1 MANWQESAKK
11 SLDNRKNNTN
21 NTSSATS
28 APAVVSAPKVIS
40 APKSTDT
47 WQGKA
52 QQSLNKRGYVPP
64 ENRMYSLKTNDGRD
78 FGVVSYGA
86 YKAIENNNLD
96 SYTPKTSE
104 EKASLDNFKAYAQ
117 EQYEKQQEAEKE
129 NRINSNPTFAR
140 YNIDPADFD
149 YDDLIKWAGEHNH
162 TMRVDG
168 SMRTYF
174 TPNYKGGFL
183 GIGGKK
189 LSTDEEDA
197 DMEVLYQT
205 AMNNTRAELAQK
217 DLGAF
222 MSAIVGFG
230 DGMSFGAIPALSDW
244 SAKKQYED
252 AGLDSETFVS
262 PSQTYA
268 KTVSEHGISNAVG
281 DIGGSLV
288 SLGAVGKVVGTATKS
303 IKWLSSAPKW
313 VQSAVN
319 SGITFSAIGATET
332 AFDGGNA
339 EEILRSAGINL
350 VGGAVGGSLS
360 SVVGSLGEKFLFSK
374 GLQHKVIPEIIRNGF
389 SSAAFAGGNVLT
401 TSFLYPE
408 GYKPTAE
415 EVAKDLAVAFAF
427 GSISSAINISKTSAQ
442 NKKYLDSLNTKMAA
456 DYEQMAKA
464 NISNKSDVTGIRK
477 FAKNVVGY
485 SNAMEAYLTGKEY
498 SATINGETYTFT
510 PNKVRLVGQDR
521 YVQSMLNDLQT
532 IRNNANAVLNGVGTP
547 TTDLATTPGTA
558 PGATPT
564 ASVPPVSS
572 APSSVPATKE
582 AVAPVNVA
590 EIPQSVPP
598 VVTTPVVAEASPSVK
613 NSNDFA
619 DELSEVASAGAV
631 TKYAPEGASSDVVS
645 LENKLINVGA
655 SDVDRQKVVET
666 AIAVESTLVGTDKSL
681 KDVLADT
688 TNITGSAVTAFKQSV
703 GAPKN
708 YWSLFN
714 TNLKTIAA
722 LQPTETFITEYAN
735 TFADT
740 LQSTDSVMSK
750 AVVDSGI
757 DVASAVSEYALTGVV
772 PEEVK
777 NETVLSGLSKAFT
790 AITEPV
796 LSQIDTAHIAIY
808 GDARTQE
815 PTPTEPA
822 ETQTVPTEVQ
832 PATTNAAVI
841 PAEAVESQPYVSAN
855 GYTLTDNSG
864 DRVISIKFDEKPSAD
879 VRSTLKDNG
888 FVWNKAKAVWTRS
901 GGWYGKN
908 SAGDVINA
916 LDTAYGTTDNN
927 NQNSEKVIVTDE
939 NTPSNGTNTSIDAD
953 NSITTLKRSKS
964 IYSVFK
970 DAETLIKGADMI
982 TDGKI
987 AIPLTDD
994 ALNAVKKVYKGAI
1007 TENPNYNMDR
1017 IVPRNNGVA
1026 IIGVPK
1032 LRTIARD
1039 NGTNLETYVFKIG
1052 DKYYSCPQ
1060 KYLDAVNNG
1069 KNRVFANDATV
1080 SPWIVRD
1087 EKGNFVAVI
1096 MPVNATITDAVY
1108 DSLQSAS
1115 DKIAADTAHKEALK
1129 SAPFNQTEKSHFFNT
1144 GRLAEVNYDGQS
1156 FVTNGSLVLRTDPA
1170 TLDFLKTEFKNS
1182 YGSEVTVS
1190 DGVARSIE
1198 AYTGFN
1204 EVGKVEKT
1212 VADNILSST
1221 KTKKDGSPKVEA
1233 YQTACIVDDKA
1244 FCFDKYLMDMLKKR
1258 SAELKIL
1265 SGGEMK
1271 NTALTGY
1278 DANGDLVGLLLPINK
1293 GGAFVEVDGTKYYY
1307 LDKFKVGDKKPVAK
1321 PEKTPDLKKEDKS
1334 DIIKAD
1340 EKPVEVAP
1348 EETPEETYTPT
1359 VKEDFKVG
1367 DVLEFDGEQWK
1378 CVGIDSVMIDFENV
1392 NKDAFQPKMS
1402 VILPYEL
1409 FKDKTDYRVIKKQSE
1424 ATAQPKTDDKP
1435 AGNKEVAPTVEQ
1447 QTDISK
1453 TAVNDV
1459 AEFVRGKLARGSK
1472 ISSTTLFDTA
1482 KAAYGGS
1489 MADGVFT
1496 PKDAY
1501 DAMELGVN
1509 KYILS
1514 LPEVSTQKMLDILD
1528 LLPTQTKRTEE
1539 MIKFQQFSTPPSIAY
1554 LANYVA
1560 NVNANDVMLEPSAGI
1575 GGIAIFAKRN
1585 GATVYVN
1592 ELDPRRLDIVKELP
1606 FDGFYNEN
1614 AEQINNILGGDIQ
1627 PSVIVMNPPFS
1638 SSSER
1643 NIKGTKIGAK
1653 HIEQALQILAPGG
1666 RLVAIV
1672 GNGMA
1677 PDAPAFRQWWKDISA
1692 KYNVKANIGINGKNY
1707 TKYGTNFNIQM
1718 LVIDK
1723 DGSTTAPTK
1732 VGTVDTLQELE
1743 SMLGGIRD
1751 ERPSF
1756 DYSKLKHTTPGA
1768 VVQKTSA
1775 ISKAGDQRN
1784 DAVLDTSSTAG
1795 VQQSSDE
1802 SVSAREPKRE
1812 VAPKTSSK
1820 PGSASAAAPTT
1831 ADAAVTKPGLDTAR
1845 EPGRSVGVQN
1855 SNGVVND
1862 ADKQSDLQPGL
1873 QGSDGNS
1880 GNGLTPSR
1888 VPRLK
1893 HKELTDSVFE
1903 QYQTAPLLV
1912 EGAKPHP
1919 AKVSESAAMSAIEA
1933 PPITYKPSLP
1943 QKVIDGG
1950 VVSDVQLESI
1960 SRAGQSHAQI
1970 LPNGTRRGYFMGD
1983 GTGIGKGRTISAIIL
1998 DNYNQGRKKSVWVT
2012 LNSSLVNDAKRDVKA
2027 VFGSPDLVTQFV
2039 GGNKADQIMSQNEG
2053 ILVVSYS
2060 SLSRGFD
2067 SPNSNFEKIVKWL
2080 GKDFDGVIVFDEAHK
2095 MGNSSDTKGTRGVK
2109 KASQTGLAGIA
2120 FQEALPKARIVYSS
2134 ATGATEVENLRY
2146 AERLGLWGD
2155 GTAFASGDDFVSKI
2169 KAGGLAAMELVA
2181 RDLKAMG
2188 VYLSRNISYDGVEY
2202 DKIEHTLT
2210 KQQEAIYN
2218 ELARSWQ
2225 IVLQN
2230 INKALETTNQN
2241 KDGHARGRALGAFWS
2256 SQQRFFN
2263 QILTSMQ
2270 APSVI
2275 ADMEKQLADGK
2286 SCVIQLVSTNE
2297 SAQNEEFARLQAED
2311 LTLEDFDLT
2320 PKQMLMSFIEKSF
2333 PVQQFE
2339 EYIDDNGNKRSKPVY
2354 DSKGKPVINRE
2365 AMQQRDELLAKLGSI
2380 KVPSSPIDMI
2390 ISHFGTDMVAENTGR
2405 QRRVVEKNGKMVEE
2419 KIGSKKDADV
2429 DAFQN
2434 GKKRIIIFSKAGGT
2448 GKSYHADKSAKNQ
2461 QQRVHYVYEPGW
2473 QADNAVQGFGRTN
2486 RSNQA
2491 VPPVYK
2497 LVTTN
2502 LKGQMR
2508 FISTIAKRLD
2518 QLGAMTKGQRQAGST
2533 GLFSSEDNLES
2544 ALASDVLAVF
2554 YKDLARNS
2562 IVGIDG
2568 LEVLERLGLKDK
2580 IIDEYGSI
2588 ITTAPE
2594 LREVNKFLNRILT
2607 LETHEQN
2614 TVFETYS
2621 TRLQEATEIARQN
2634 GTLDKGLENYKAD
2647 KISLNEEKDIRE
2659 DASTGATTKYYNL
2672 TAQHKQHPVK
2682 FADVDTSRSNF
2693 MGYYRHRANEAVR
2706 AVFQTSTTTDQYGN
2720 VHNNVKLVGPA
2731 KYDYAPEM
2739 RLYSN
2744 WEKIEEADARK
2755 LWDAEVAA
2763 LPEMRKENLHL
2774 IGGVVLPVWD
2784 KLPDENVRIYRVL
2797 TDNGDMLIG
2806 RVIPEDRIDET
2817 LRRLGSSRTKEVIPT
2832 KDLIAGI
2839 KNGDTIHLD
2848 NGWRIVQRRVSGENR
2863 IEIIGPDYFN
2873 FDKLQSKGVFSE
2885 RISYNTRYFIPAGDK
2900 AVAVMDEVLK
2910 LSPVMRVENTSYNFT
2925 EREDFEYEQARND
2938 LLPRNGRR
2946 GLDASTGE
2954 QIKGVF
2960 SDAEKSKALDTE
2972 ERHAYAEQ
2980 LRKDG
2985 KVEHKRV
2992 WTIEADFIKED
3003 GYNEEMK
3010 AIIEM
3015 NKGLGIKKTGFFVD
3029 AAVLAFNPNLTVGGI
3044 IYNGDEVYICYNHP
3058 RNSPW
3063 SIDRHEIIHRLYKTA
3078 EVQKV
3083 KKLIMGTITPDVQKK
3098 LLSLPRYEKYV
3109 NFLNNPDKVIEEIV
3123 CDILADMCPFDFD
3136 YDYTDLAKA
3145 YWGNDTAFIDS
3156 YDASQ
3161 YRTLTD
3167 TGGENTNVLDNIG
3180 FGDEYKLSENA
3191 SKNLLAVY
3199 NLTAKELIDALKL
3212 GGMVSPSVAVVK
3224 AADGHTDFGEISIVF
3239 DKNVIDPSTHKDN
3252 KLYGSDAWTPTK
3264 VPLKKNAQ
3272 FDVARTKST
3281 VDHIKKTVGNE
3292 LFDYSV
3298 NEFKD
3303 KILKADGSIYTAL
3316 AYDLGMQ
3323 AAYAIENNLI
3333 DSIPTLDNGS
3343 VDVAALTRALDAHFD
3358 TDRVWRSY
3366 KMWLNGISDS
3376 IITNYDAATATDF
3389 LNHMMKQP
3397 ATAKTFKLSPD
3408 GTLVVPAVE
3417 YSSIGTLKQNE
3428 QRLSKNAKA
3437 EADKVADELI
3447 SYAKNLAKQ
3456 NGVSVEKV
3464 VSAINKAY
3472 TYRYDSLGVVKAFEK
3487 KGVNIST
3494 KEAAELCNLYKK
3506 AVELPTRYFEA
3517 KPGGVVG
3524 FDNAY
3529 TAIIPDN
3536 LNSGVKNALSDI
3548 GLPYVEYEAGNE
3560 QSRIAAQN
3568 KIEDVRFSMSTYD
3581 SDSESLTPE
3590 RKKQIFEQF
3599 EKDRAGMPKQT
3610 QKEIWGERASWI
3622 ANNMT
3627 RVFPEIPERGERGTF
3642 FAEFRKNMVQWKNLA
3657 NTASFMVQDKLNKM
3671 TDGLTPEE
3679 FKTFSELVYFLDL
3692 QEEAQIQRERG
3703 YSEILLPNEI
3713 TPGEVDEIIKVLNK
3727 EATEN
3732 VRQALIKRQ
3741 NIWDELKDQYISLN
3755 QYIGF
3760 DTDGKFKRKNYYH
3773 HQIIEYMNGQ
3783 GSGTG
3788 SREIGVKAG
3797 RGWLKERQGS
3807 TKAINTDFLAVEY
3820 KAMLQM
3826 QYDVYIANM
3835 LGKIKKQYDIKPQLE
3850 QQAFK
3855 SNKQLLN
3862 EIIADEATDKD
3873 GNIMY
3878 DQKGNPDSET
3888 YRQQLWYNQR
3898 IMFGFSG
3905 LFDLAERNALPT
3917 FDGEYSAV
3925 VNALKMHNL
3934 NVAGLY
3940 KYVGVLANM
3949 ELPENATDAQEQAL
3963 INSRT
3968 VLKYTAQ
3975 KRAWI
3980 KELLGDKY
3988 QTWETLAREMSDT
4001 HTIHQ
4006 PRRGNYFYTKT
4017 TIDEDAFNKAF
4028 NEMILSLSS
4037 GEHSFESVD
4046 DVKKLFTQYADTIRL
4061 MGAAYEQWVLP
4072 KEIVSTMD
4080 SVANPKQSHSM
4091 AKAARGVVSAWKGW
4105 ATSVNPLRTVK
4116 FGLRNLFGDL
4126 DAVIAGK
4133 PQVVK
4138 YSKRAVEEI
4147 YQAMRH
4153 KKYTPEF
4160 LEWVERGGY
4169 TSMIFANEMDAE
4181 MQDKLFAHLK
4191 DKTGKGVFDIPVKI
4205 FEGYYDGVKTAHD
4218 FREAILRYSAYLYF
4232 KDSINRNAGVV
4243 KDNVASNRYIIKG
4256 LHSVEDKAYQLSK
4269 DLLGAYDEVGK
4280 MGQTLRR
4287 YWIPFYSFTE
4297 TNLKRY
4303 YRMFENIIASDD
4315 KIPKKAGKLLLKA
4328 LMVNMLGLLMIAW
4341 NKLVMKDADDQLPP
4355 SVRNVPHLTLGK
4367 FGDEVYA
4374 FRQLG
4379 SFSELLEWV
4388 GLDDYK
4394 WTSEDFVAP
4403 LDKAWGM
4410 ITPFIKM
4417 PVELAS
4423 GLNFYP
4429 SLTEPRAIRDKWQH
4443 FFNSLG
4449 VDDIYSEITGKPTRG
4464 VGEIIKGG
4472 FVYNYDYQESAYY
4485 EILDIK
4491 RNYQGSNDNTI
4502 YGTDAKS
4509 NALYY
4514 MKTAI
4519 RYNDKKAALK
4529 YLDEYFEHG
4538 GTGKGIKQSFATL
4551 NPMYGYTSK
4560 DTIEKGEAF
4569 VASLT
4574 DEEKEKL
4581 KIAQDFYEKEL
4592 MLPESVSS
4600 RLGKKDLTD
4609 EEAKNLLRNYINS
4622 QCK

>member
-1 MANWQESAKK
+1 MANWQERAKK
-11 SLDNRKNNTN
+11 ILDNRKNNTN

-28 APAVVSAPKVIS
+28 APAVVSSPKVID

-52 QQSLNKRGYVPP
+52 QQILNKRGYVPP
-64 ENRMYSLKTNDGRD
+64 ENRMYSLKTNDGQD
-78 FGVVSYGA
+78 FGIVSYGA
-86 YKAIENNNLD
+86 YKAIENNKLD
-96 SYTPKTSE
+96 SYTPKNAE
-104 EKASLDNFKAYAQ
+104 ERASLDSFKAYAQ
-117 EQYEKQQEAEKE
+117 EQYEKQQEADKQK
-129 NRINSNPTFAR
+129 RINSNPTFAR

-262 PSQTYA
+262 PSQTWA
-268 KTVSEHGISNAVG
+268 NTVNEHKISNIVG
-281 DIGGSLV
+281 DIGGSLITFKAAGALVEAGLMKIPKYASLATEAAKGVKKAQKAKNLIDTAATV
-288 SLGAVGKVVGTATKS
+288 SSTTTIGSAIQQDWKNTEWYKSVGNILLDTTVSTLGAYVGVK
-303 IKWLSSAPKW
+303 
-313 VQSAVN
+313 
-319 SGITFSAIGATET
+319 
-332 AFDGGNA
+332 
-339 EEILRSAGINL
+339 
-350 VGGAVGGSLS
+350 LS
-360 SVVGSLGEKFLFSK
+360 SVVGERLGYVLQNKTNLSAAAIKGLVSGTSALTFSGTAVGLSEMKNALQSAANNTEYKPDVESIVTNMAVLAIYSGLKSYVDTKRLSGGTPVVEEKFEYFTEEDMSSPDALKKKMRQYAKEYHPDRFYGAGEEAVANATQK
-374 GLQHKVIPEIIRNGF
+374 MRAINAEYERAKNKVAFNIMSEMQKAQSNDT
-389 SSAAFAGGNVLT
+389 SSAKT
-401 TSFLYPE
+401 TSE
-408 GYKPTAE
+408 KAKATNTA
-415 EVAKDLAVAFAF
+415 VAKAVEF
-427 GSISSAINISKTSAQ
+427 
-442 NKKYLDSLNTKMAA
+442 
-456 DYEQMAKA
+456 
-464 NISNKSDVTGIRK
+464 
-477 FAKNVVGY
+477 
-485 SNAMEAYLTGKEY
+485 
-498 SATINGETYTFT
+498 
-510 PNKVRLVGQDR
+510 
-521 YVQSMLNDLQT
+521 LND
-532 IRNNANAVLNGVGTP
+532 AYA
-547 TTDLATTPGTA
+547 TDST
-558 PGATPT
+558 T
-564 ASVPPVSS
+564 ASVASS
-572 APSSVPATKE
+572 QTMTKASVTPTPTDNVGVGAT
-582 AVAPVNVA
+582 
-590 EIPQSVPP
+590 VPP
-598 VVTTPVVAEASPSVK
+598 VVSETTPAIQ
-613 NSNDFA
+613 NTNDFT
-619 DELSEVASAGAV
+619 DELSEVASAGSVA
-631 TKYAPEGASSDVVS
+631 KYAPESASADVVS

-666 AIAVESTLVGTDKSL
+666 AIAVESTLVGTNKSL

-708 YWSLFN
+708 YWSIFN

-722 LQPTETFITEYAN
+722 LQPKENFIVDYAN
-735 TFADT
+735 TFAET

-750 AVVDSGI
+750 AVTDSGI
-757 DVASAVSEYALTGVV
+757 DVASAVSQYALTGNV

-777 NETVLSGLSKAFT
+777 SETVLSGLSKAFT
-790 AITEPV
+790 AITKPV

-808 GDARTQE
+808 DDARTQE
-815 PTPTEPA
+815 PTPEMPA
-822 ETQTVPTEVQ
+822 ETQTK
-832 PATTNAAVI
+832 
-841 PAEAVESQPYVSAN
+841 PAEAQPLTTNEAVTPTEPTEAQPYVSAN
-855 GYTLTDNSG
+855 GYTLTDNAN
-864 DRVISIKFDEKPSAD
+864 DRVLSIKFNDKPSVE
-879 VRSTLKDNG
+879 VRTALKNNG
-888 FVWNKAKAVWTRS
+888 FVWNKTKGEWTRS
-901 GGWYGKN
+901 GGWYSKN
-908 SAGDVINA
+908 NASDVIAA
-916 LDTAYGTTDNN
+916 LDTAYGTNT
-927 NQNSEKVIVTDE
+927 NQENVSVTNE
-939 NTPSNGTNTSIDAD
+939 NTPVAEAVTNTDVD
-953 NSITTLKRSKS
+953 TGITTLKKAKS
-964 IYSVFK
+964 IYNVFK
-970 DAETLIKGADMI
+970 DAEKVVVGVDMI

-987 AIPLTDD
+987 AIPLTDN
-994 ALNAVKKVYKGAI
+994 ALKAVKKVYNGTI
-1007 TENPNYNMDR
+1007 TENPNYSLDR
-1017 IVPRNNGVA
+1017 IVPKNTTVK
-1026 IIGVPK
+1026 ITGVPK
-1032 LRTIARD
+1032 LRTIAKD

-1069 KNRVFANDATV
+1069 KNKVFANRTS
-1080 SPWIVRD
+1080 SPWVVND
-1087 EKGNFVAVI
+1087 DKGNFVAVV

-1108 DSLQSAS
+1108 ESLQSAS
-1115 DKIAADTAHKEALK
+1115 DKIAADKAHKETLK
-1129 SAPFNQTEKSHFFNT
+1129 SAPFNQTEKSHLFET
-1144 GRLAEVNYDGQS
+1144 GRLAEVNYDGYAY
-1156 FVTNGSLVLRTDPA
+1156 VCNGSLVIRTDPA
-1170 TLDFLKTEFKNS
+1170 TLDFVKTEFKDE
-1182 YGSEVTVS
+1182 YGREVTVS
-1190 DGVARSIE
+1190 DAVAKTMST
-1198 AYTGFN
+1198 YLGFT
-1204 EVGKVEKT
+1204 ELGTVEKT
-1212 VADNILSST
+1212 VADNVLSD
-1221 KTKKDGSPKVEA
+1221 TKKKEDGAPKVEA
-1233 YQTACIVDDKA
+1233 YHTACIVDGKA
-1244 FCFDKYLMDMLKKR
+1244 FCFDKYLMNILKKR
-1258 SAELKIL
+1258 SAELKIF
-1265 SGGEMK
+1265 SNGRMSES
-1271 NTALTGY
+1271 ALIGY
-1278 DANGDLVGLLLPINK
+1278 DANGDMVGFLLPIVNK
-1293 GGAFVEVDGTKYYY
+1293 PNASVEVDGTKYYY
-1307 LDKFKVGDKKPVAK
+1307 LDKFKVGEKQPEAK
-1321 PEKTPDLKKEDKS
+1321 PEKTPDLKKEAES
-1334 DIIKAD
+1334 DTIKAE

-1348 EETPEETYTPT
+1348 VEETPEETYTPT

-1367 DVLEFDGEQWK
+1367 DVLEFDGERWK

-1392 NKDAFQPKMS
+1392 NKDALQHEMS

-1409 FKDKTDYRVIKKQSE
+1409 FKDKTDYKVIKRQSE
-1424 ATAQPKTDDKP
+1424 VTAQPKTDDKP
-1435 AGNKEVAPTVEQ
+1435 AESKEVATTTEK

-1453 TAVNDV
+1453 KAVNDV

-1554 LANYVA
+1554 LANYAA
-1560 NVNANDVMLEPSAGI
+1560 NINNNDVMLEPSAGI
-1575 GGIAIFAKRN
+1575 GGIAVFAKRD

-1614 AEQINNILGGDIQ
+1614 AEQINNILGGEIQ

-1732 VGTVDTLQELE
+1732 VGMVDTLQELE

-1756 DYSKLKHTTPGA
+1756 DYSKLEHTTPGA

-1784 DAVLDTSSTAG
+1784 NAVLDTSSTAG
-1795 VQQSSDE
+1795 VQQSANE

-1820 PGSASAAAPTT
+1820 PGSTSADAPTT
-1831 ADAAVTKPGLDTAR
+1831 ADATATKPGLDGAR
-1845 EPGRSVGVQN
+1845 EPGGNVGVQD
-1855 SNGVVND
+1855 SNGAVNG
-1862 ADKQSDLQPGL
+1862 ADKQFDLQPGL

-1880 GNGLTPSR
+1880 GNGLAPSR
-1888 VPRLK
+1888 VSRLK
-1893 HKELTDSVFE
+1893 HTELTDSVFE
-1903 QYQTAPLLV
+1903 QYQTAPLRV

-1943 QKVIDGG
+1943 QKIITDG

-1960 SRAGQSHAQI
+1960 SRAGQSHAQM
-1970 LPNGTRRGYFMGD
+1970 LPNGTRRGYFVGD
-1983 GTGIGKGRTISAIIL
+1983 GTGIGKGRTIAAIIL

-2027 VFGSPDLVTQFV
+2027 VFGNSDLVTQFV
-2039 GGNKADQIMSQNEG
+2039 GGDKAGQIMNLNEG
-2053 ILVVSYS
+2053 IMVVSYS

-2067 SPNSNFEKIVKWL
+2067 KSKSNFEHIVKWL

-2095 MGNSSDTKGTRGVK
+2095 MGNATTTKGKRGPK
-2109 KASQTGLAGIA
+2109 GPSQTGLAGIA
-2120 FQEALPKARIVYSS
+2120 LQEALPKARIVYSS

-2230 INKALETTNQN
+2230 INKALETTNQS

-2275 ADMEKQLADGK
+2275 ADIEKQLAAGK

-2339 EYIDDNGNKRSKPVY
+2339 EYLDENGNKRSKPVY
-2354 DSKGKPVINRE
+2354 DSKGQMVLNRE
-2365 AMQQRDELLAKLGSI
+2365 AVQQRDELLAKLGSI

-2405 QRRVVEKNGKMVEE
+2405 QRRVIEKNGKMVEE

-2562 IVGIDG
+2562 VDSVDDG
-2568 LEVLERLGLKDK
+2568 LAILEKLGLKDK

-2607 LETHEQN
+2607 LETYEQN
-2614 TVFETYS
+2614 AVFESYS
-2621 TRLQEATEIARQN
+2621 NRLQEATEIARQN

-2647 KISLNEEKDIRE
+2647 KISLNEEKDIKE
-2659 DASTGATTKYYNL
+2659 DETTGAITKYYNL
-2672 TAQHKQHPVK
+2672 TAEHKLHPVK
-2682 FADVDTSRSNF
+2682 FADVDVSRSAF
-2693 MGYYRHRANEAVR
+2693 MGYYQHRTNQTVR
-2706 AVFQTSTTTDQYGN
+2706 AVFRTSTTTDQYGN
-2720 VHNNVKLVGPA
+2720 VHNNVKLIGPA

-2739 RLYSN
+2739 RLYGT
-2744 WEKIEEADARK
+2744 WDKIEEADARK
-2755 LWDAEVAA
+2755 LWDAEVAE
-2763 LPEMRKENLHL
+2763 LPATRKENLHL
-2774 IGGVVLPVWD
+2774 ISGVVLPVWD

-2797 TDNGDMLIG
+2797 TDKGDMLIG
-2806 RVIPEDRIDET
+2806 RVIPEDKIDET

-2832 KDLIAGI
+2832 KDLITGI
-2839 KNGDTIHLD
+2839 KRGDTVYLD
-2848 NGWRIVQRRVSGENR
+2848 NGWRIVQRKVANENR
-2863 IEIIGPDYFN
+2863 IEIIGPEYFN
-2873 FDKLQSKGVFSE
+2873 YDRLKSKGVFSE
-2885 RISYNTRYFIPAGDK
+2885 RISYNTRYFIPAGDN

-2910 LSPVMRVENTSYNFT
+2910 IAPVLRVENTRLALGGMLDERGSSASESKEWRDFQPTSKKGKPIFTDRKGNLGKLGRQKYCEALKADEVEYKTVNGAIRTNFVKEEAYNDDMKNIVSDMQRQGYKKVGFYVGDAYLLYSPGAKCGAITFGEDGVFDEIYIRYDDPDYSPRQLGLHEVGHQIYNTPYGQKIANIIKNSMSFT
-2925 EREDFEYEQARND
+2925 ERARVLSSERYQRYMATLKDKDLVFEE
-2938 LLPRNGRR
+2938 
-2946 GLDASTGE
+2946 
-2954 QIKGVF
+2954 F
-2960 SDAEKSKALDTE
+2960 
-2972 ERHAYAEQ
+2972 
-2980 LRKDG
+2980 
-2985 KVEHKRV
+2985 
-2992 WTIEADFIKED
+2992 
-3003 GYNEEMK
+3003 
-3010 AIIEM
+3010 
-3015 NKGLGIKKTGFFVD
+3015 
-3029 AAVLAFNPNLTVGGI
+3029 
-3044 IYNGDEVYICYNHP
+3044 
-3058 RNSPW
+3058 
-3063 SIDRHEIIHRLYKTA
+3063 
-3078 EVQKV
+3078 
-3083 KKLIMGTITPDVQKK
+3083 
-3098 LLSLPRYEKYV
+3098 
-3109 NFLNNPDKVIEEIV
+3109 V
-3123 CDILADMCPFDFD
+3123 CDILGGMTKYADMFDDIATAFRNND
-3136 YDYTDLAKA
+3136 KA
-3145 YWGNDTAFIDS
+3145 YIDNYKVSEYNKLIDTGDPNASVLESIGLGNDYRLSEAFGDIPYREYMQLRDYIVRKNNSADILPSTDCKEIGDNFYIWNNASRTDFTVVGSIPIVGNEDFINAVRSEITNGTYRGTENFNARANRIRSGKRGRAVLDGGASRSAVDGNNDRLSVRQPESDTRGNLVKDSETDTPISQGFKSAGTSLNQVAALFKNKHFHPGKVNIDIGGGR
-3156 YDASQ
+3156 YDATSNFLRSLGTEN
-3161 YRTLTD
+3161 YVFDPFNRTEQ
-3167 TGGENTNVLDNIG
+3167 ENTATLDFLMSGKKADTATCANVL
-3180 FGDEYKLSENA
+3180 
-3191 SKNLLAVY
+3191 
-3199 NLTAKELIDALKL
+3199 
-3212 GGMVSPSVAVVK
+3212 
-3224 AADGHTDFGEISIVF
+3224 
-3239 DKNVIDPSTHKDN
+3239 NVIDTE
-3252 KLYGSDAWTPTK
+3252 A
-3264 VPLKKNAQ
+3264 
-3272 FDVARTKST
+3272 ARLN
-3281 VDHIKKTVGNE
+3281 V
-3292 LFDYSV
+3292 
-3298 NEFKD
+3298 
-3303 KILKADGSIYTAL
+3303 ILETAKAIKADGTAYFTVYTS
-3316 AYDLGMQ
+3316 DNSGVGRQTQ
-3323 AAYAIENNLI
+3323 ADSWQNARKTEDYVSEIETYFNNVERKGNIIIATEPKANLPQASWEVKPGKAFRYA
-3333 DSIPTLDNGS
+3333 
-3343 VDVAALTRALDAHFD
+3343 ALDA
-3358 TDRVWRSY
+3358 
-3366 KMWLNGISDS
+3366 
-3376 IITNYDAATATDF
+3376 
-3389 LNHMMKQP
+3389 
-3397 ATAKTFKLSPD
+3397 
-3408 GTLVVPAVE
+3408 
-3417 YSSIGTLKQNE
+3417 
-3428 QRLSKNAKA
+3428 
-3437 EADKVADELI
+3437 
-3447 SYAKNLAKQ
+3447 
-3456 NGVSVEKV
+3456 
-3464 VSAINKAY
+3464 
-3472 TYRYDSLGVVKAFEK
+3472 
-3487 KGVNIST
+3487 
-3494 KEAAELCNLYKK
+3494 
-3506 AVELPTRYFEA
+3506 
-3517 KPGGVVG
+3517 
-3524 FDNAY
+3524 
-3529 TAIIPDN
+3529 
-3536 LNSGVKNALSDI
+3536 
-3548 GLPYVEYEAGNE
+3548 
-3560 QSRIAAQN
+3560 
-3568 KIEDVRFSMSTYD
+3568 YD

-3610 QKEIWGERASWI
+3610 QKELWGERASWI

-3713 TPGEVDEIIKVLNK
+3713 TPKEVDEIIKVLNE

-3741 NIWDELKDQYISLN
+3741 NIWDELKDQYIALN

-3898 IMFGFSG
+3898 IMFGFNG

-3917 FDGEYSAV
+3917 FDGEYTAV
-3925 VNALKMHNL
+3925 VNALKAHNL

-3975 KRAWI
+3975 KRTWI

-4028 NEMILSLSS
+4028 NEMVLSLSS

-4046 DVKKLFTQYADTIRL
+4046 DVKKLFTQYADTVRL

-4080 SVANPKQSHSM
+4080 SVANPKQAHSM

-4105 ATSVNPLRTVK
+4105 ATSVNPLRTIK

-4133 PQVVK
+4133 PQIVK
-4138 YSKRAVEEI
+4138 YSKRAAQEI

-4205 FEGYYDGVKTAHD
+4205 FEGYYDGVKTVHD

-4232 KDSINRNAGVV
+4232 KDSINQNAGVV

-4287 YWIPFYSFTE
+4287 YWVPFYSFTE

-4303 YRMFENIIASDD
+4303 YRMFENIIASNDD
-4315 KIPKKAGKLLLKA
+4315 IPKKAGKLLLKA

-4367 FGDEVYA
+4367 FGSDVYA

-4379 SFSELLEWV
+4379 SFSEMLEWI
-4388 GLDDYK
+4388 GLDDYQ
-4394 WTSEDFVAP
+4394 WTKEDLVAP

-4449 VDDIYSEITGKPTRG
+4449 VDDIYSEVTGKPTRG

-4472 FVYNYDYQESAYY
+4472 FVYNYDYRESAYY

-4529 YLDEYFEHG
+4529 YLDEYFENG

-4560 DTIEKGEAF
+4560 DNIEKGNAF

>member
-1 MANWQESAKK
+1 MASKKNKPTGFNLAGSSGKYGFRTVPNESVPWR
-11 SLDNRKNNTN
+11 LQ
-21 NTSSATS
+21 SA
-28 APAVVSAPKVIS
+28 
-40 APKSTDT
+40 
-47 WQGKA
+47 
-52 QQSLNKRGYVPP
+52 
-64 ENRMYSLKTNDGRD
+64 DGTY
-78 FGVVSYGA
+78 FGDVSYGA
-86 YKAIENNNLD
+86 YKAVEGGTLD
-96 SYTPKTSE
+96 SYQAKNDAEKNAIAEFRKHPGITLKAQDGTEIGKISYDAYRAFTDNKIESYTPHSDA
-104 EKASLDNFKAYAQ
+104 EKNVISNFKSYLEGVA
-117 EQYEKQQEAEKE
+117 KE
-129 NRINSNPTFAR
+129 ERINSNPVFKR

-189 LSTDEEDA
+189 LSTDQEDE
-197 DMEVLYQT
+197 DMEVLYQL
-205 AMNNTRAELAQK
+205 AQNNTRYQLSQQ
-217 DLGAF
+217 DLGAL
-222 MSAIVGFG
+222 MSGIVGMG
-230 DGMSFGAIPALSDW
+230 DGISFGAISKLSDW

-262 PSQTYA
+262 PTQTWA
-268 KTVSEHGISNAVG
+268 NTVSEHKISNIVG
-281 DIGGSLV
+281 DIGGSLITFKAAGTLVEAGLMKIPKYASLATEAANGVKKAQKAKNLIDTAATV
-288 SLGAVGKVVGTATKS
+288 SSTTAIGSAIQQDWKNTEWYKSVGNVLLDTTVSTLGAY
-303 IKWLSSAPKW
+303 
-313 VQSAVN
+313 
-319 SGITFSAIGATET
+319 
-332 AFDGGNA
+332 
-339 EEILRSAGINL
+339 
-350 VGGAVGGSLS
+350 VGGKLS
-360 SVVGSLGEKFLFSK
+360 SVVGERLGYVLQNKTNLSAAAIKGLVSGTNALTFSGTAVGLSEMKNALQAAANNTEYKPDVESIVTNMAVLAIYSGLKSYVDTKRLSGGTPVVEEKFEYFTEEDMSSPDALKKKMRQYTKEYHPDKFHGAGEEAVANATQK
-374 GLQHKVIPEIIRNGF
+374 MQAINAEYERAKNKVAFNIMSEMQKAQSDDT
-389 SSAAFAGGNVLT
+389 SSAKT
-401 TSFLYPE
+401 TSE
-408 GYKPTAE
+408 KAKATNTA
-415 EVAKDLAVAFAF
+415 VAKAVEF
-427 GSISSAINISKTSAQ
+427 
-442 NKKYLDSLNTKMAA
+442 
-456 DYEQMAKA
+456 
-464 NISNKSDVTGIRK
+464 
-477 FAKNVVGY
+477 
-485 SNAMEAYLTGKEY
+485 
-498 SATINGETYTFT
+498 
-510 PNKVRLVGQDR
+510 
-521 YVQSMLNDLQT
+521 LND
-532 IRNNANAVLNGVGTP
+532 AYA
-547 TTDLATTPGTA
+547 TDST
-558 PGATPT
+558 T
-564 ASVPPVSS
+564 ASVASS
-572 APSSVPATKE
+572 QTMTKANVTPTPTDNVGVGATM
-582 AVAPVNVA
+582 P
-590 EIPQSVPP
+590 
-598 VVTTPVVAEASPSVK
+598 PVVAEATPAVK
-613 NSNDFA
+613 NTNDFT

-631 TKYAPEGASSDVVS
+631 AKYAPESASADVVS

-666 AIAVESTLVGTDKSL
+666 AIAVESTLVGTNKSL

-722 LQPTETFITEYAN
+722 LQPKENFIVDYAN
-735 TFADT
+735 TFAET
-740 LQSTDSVMSK
+740 LQSTDSVMSR
-750 AVVDSGI
+750 AVIDSGI
-757 DVASAVSEYALTGVV
+757 DVASAVSQYALTGNV

-815 PTPTEPA
+815 PTPEMPA
-822 ETQTVPTEVQ
+822 ETQTAPTEVQ
-832 PATTNAAVI
+832 PATTNELPQEKRNVSL
-841 PAEAVESQPYVSAN
+841 SQV
-855 GYTLTDNSG
+855 G
-864 DRVISIKFDEKPSAD
+864 DFYE
-879 VRSTLKDNG
+879 
-888 FVWNKAKAVWTRS
+888 
-901 GGWYGKN
+901 
-908 SAGDVINA
+908 
-916 LDTAYGTTDNN
+916 AYGEDATALAEQLDLTPTTKTVNGVSVPMVGFPVSSLADY
-927 NQNSEKVIVTDE
+927 QQKTGYDFSVTTTNSEKAVVTEE
-939 NTPSNGTNTSIDAD
+939 NTPVNTATTNTEV
-953 NSITTLKRSKS
+953 NSGIVTLKKPKN
-964 IYSVFK
+964 IYNVFK
-970 DAETLIKGADMI
+970 GAERVIVGADMI

-987 AIPLTDD
+987 AIPLTDN
-994 ALNAVKKVYKGAI
+994 ALKAVKKAYGGDV
-1007 TENPNYNMDR
+1007 TENSNYSLDR
-1017 IVPRNNGVA
+1017 VVPKNTTVEITGD
-1026 IIGVPK
+1026 PK
-1032 LRTIARD
+1032 LRTVAKN

-1069 KNRVFANDATV
+1069 KNRVFANETV
-1080 SPWIVRD
+1080 SPWVVND

-1096 MPVNATITDAVY
+1096 MPVNATVTDAVY
-1108 DSLQSAS
+1108 DSLQLAS
-1115 DKIAADTAHKEALK
+1115 EKIAADKAHKEALK
-1129 SAPFNQTEKSHFFNT
+1129 SAPFNNNEKSYLFST
-1144 GRLAEVNYDGQS
+1144 GRLATVEYDGYTYI
-1156 FVTNGSLVLRTDPA
+1156 TNGGLVIRTDPA
-1170 TLDFLKTEFKNS
+1170 SLDFIKTEFKNE
-1182 YGSEVTVS
+1182 YERDVLNS
-1190 DGVARSIE
+1190 DAVARSLDSY
-1198 AYTGFN
+1198 AGFN
-1204 EVGKVEKT
+1204 EVGKIEKSIAHNT
-1212 VADNILSST
+1212 YHPT
-1221 KTKKDGSPKVEA
+1221 KKKKDGTPQVEE
-1233 YQTACIVDDKA
+1233 YRTALIADDKA
-1244 FCFDKYLMDMLKKR
+1244 FLFHKRWMDILKKR

-1265 SGGEMK
+1265 SNGQME
-1271 NTALTGY
+1271 NTALVGY
-1278 DANGDLVGLLLPINK
+1278 DANGDVVGMVLPIIIGEGK
-1293 GGAFVEVDGTKYYY
+1293 LYVEDNGEKYYF
-1307 LDKFKVGDKKPVAK
+1307 LDKFKVGENKSEAKPV
-1321 PEKTPDLKKEDKS
+1321 TPDLKKEAES
-1334 DIIKAD
+1334 ATIKAE
-1340 EKPVEVAP
+1340 EKAVEAAP
-1348 EETPEETYTPT
+1348 IEETPEETPKQTSSEIYTGAVDT
-1359 VKEDFKVG
+1359 VDGAIKAFGVDKDALVAVVKQVAEGKAIN
-1367 DVLEFDGEQWK
+1367 EFGAFDK
-1378 CVGIDSVMIDFENV
+1378 LKATV
-1392 NKDAFQPKMS
+1392 NKVMAKQYLDSRAGKELPAPKRS
-1402 VILPYEL
+1402 IALDSEL
-1409 FKDKTDYRVIKKQSE
+1409 RKLVHSLAEFMNDN
-1424 ATAQPKTDDKP
+1424 KP
-1435 AGNKEVAPTVEQ
+1435 AESKEVAPTTEK

-1453 TAVNDV
+1453 KAVNDV

-1482 KAAYGGS
+1482 KLAYGGS

-1514 LPEVSTQKMLDILD
+1514 LPSVSTQKMLDILD

-1539 MIKFQQFSTPPSIAY
+1539 MIKYQQFSTPPSIAY

-1560 NVNANDVMLEPSAGI
+1560 NINSNDVMLEPSAGI
-1575 GGIAIFAKRN
+1575 GGIAVFAKRD

-1614 AEQINNILGGDIQ
+1614 AEQINNILGGEIQ

-1751 ERPSF
+1751 ERPTF
-1756 DYSKLKHTTPGA
+1756 DYSKLERTTPGA
-1768 VVQKTSA
+1768 VEQKATA

-1795 VQQSSDE
+1795 SKQPADGAVSS
-1802 SVSAREPKRE
+1802 REPKRE

-1820 PGSASAAAPTT
+1820 PGSTSAATPTATDTT
-1831 ADAAVTKPGLDTAR
+1831 ANEPGLTGTR
-1845 EPGRSVGVQN
+1845 EPGGSVGVQD
-1855 SNGVVND
+1855 SNGVVNG

-1880 GNGLTPSR
+1880 GNGLAPSR
-1888 VPRLK
+1888 VSRLK
-1893 HKELTDSVFE
+1893 HTELTDSIFE
-1903 QYQTAPLLV
+1903 QYQTAPLLI
-1912 EGAKPHP
+1912 EGAKQHP

-1933 PPITYKPSLP
+1933 PAITYKPTLP
-1943 QKVIDGG
+1943 QKVITDG

-1960 SRAGQSHAQI
+1960 SRAGQSHSQI

-1983 GTGIGKGRTISAIIL
+1983 GTGIGKGRTIAGIIL
-1998 DNYNQGRKKSVWVT
+1998 DNYNQGRKKAVWVT

-2039 GGNKADQIMSQNEG
+2039 GGNKADQIMGQDEG

-2060 SLSRGFD
+2060 SLSRAFD
-2067 SPNSNFEKIVKWL
+2067 SPGSNFEKIVKWL

-2095 MGNSSDTKGTRGVK
+2095 MGNSSDTKGSRGVK
-2109 KASQTGLAGIA
+2109 KASQTGLSGIA

-2210 KQQEAIYN
+2210 PQQEQIYN

-2225 IVLQN
+2225 VVLQN
-2230 INKALETTNQN
+2230 INKALETTNQS

-2275 ADMEKQLADGK
+2275 ADIEKQLADGK

-2311 LTLEDFDLT
+2311 LTLDDFDLT

-2339 EYIDDNGNKRSKPVY
+2339 DYIDDNGNKRSKPVY
-2354 DSKGKPVINRE
+2354 DSKGKPVLNRE
-2365 AMQQRDELLAKLGSI
+2365 AIKQRDELLAKLGSI

-2405 QRRVVEKNGKMVEE
+2405 QRRVIEKNGKMIEE

-2491 VPPVYK
+2491 VPPIYK

-2554 YKDLARNS
+2554 YKDLARDS
-2562 IVGIDG
+2562 AEGVDDG
-2568 LEVLERLGLKDK
+2568 LAILEKLGLKDK

-2614 TVFETYS
+2614 AVFDCYS
-2621 TRLQEATEIARQN
+2621 NRLQEATEIAKQN

-2659 DASTGATTKYYNL
+2659 DESTGATTKYYNL
-2672 TAQHKQHPVK
+2672 TAEHKLHPTT
-2682 FADVDTSRSNF
+2682 FADVETNRSNF
-2693 MGYYRHRANEAVR
+2693 VGFYQHRTNQSVR
-2706 AVFQTSTTTDQYGN
+2706 AVFKTSSTTDQYGN
-2720 VHNNVKLVGPA
+2720 VHNNFKFVGPA
-2731 KYDYAPEM
+2731 KYDYAPEL

-2744 WEKIEEADARK
+2744 WEKIEEADAKK
-2755 LWDAEVAA
+2755 LWDAELAI
-2763 LPEMRKENLHL
+2763 LPEYRKENLHL

-2797 TDNGDMLIG
+2797 TDKGDMLIG
-2806 RVIPEDRIDET
+2806 RVVPEDRIDET
-2817 LRRLGSSRTKEVIPT
+2817 LRRLGSSRTKEAVPT
-2832 KDLIAGI
+2832 KDIIAGI
-2839 KNGDTIHLD
+2839 KRGDTVYLD
-2848 NGWRIVQRRVSGENR
+2848 NGWRIVQRKVANENR
-2863 IEIIGPDYFN
+2863 IEIIGPEYFN
-2873 FDKLQSKGVFSE
+2873 YDKLKSKGVFSE
-2885 RISYNTRYFIPAGDK
+2885 RISYNTRYFIPAGDN
-2900 AVAVMDEVLK
+2900 AVSVFDEVLK
-2910 LSPVMRVENTSYNFT
+2910 ISPVLRVENTRLALGGINDERGSSASESEEWRDFQPTSKKGKPIFTDRKGNLGRLGRKKYCEALKADEVEYKTVNGAIRTNFVKEYAYNDDMKNIVSDLQRQGYKKVGFYVGDAHLLYSPGAQCGAITFGEDGVFDEIYIRYDDPDYSPRQLGLHEVGHQIYNTPYGQKIANIIKNSMSFT
-2925 EREDFEYEQARND
+2925 ERARV
-2938 LLPRNGRR
+2938 L
-2946 GLDASTGE
+2946 S
-2954 QIKGVF
+2954 
-2960 SDAEKSKALDTE
+2960 S
-2972 ERHAYAEQ
+2972 ERYQ
-2980 LRKDG
+2980 R
-2985 KVEHKRV
+2985 
-2992 WTIEADFIKED
+2992 
-3003 GYNEEMK
+3003 YM
-3010 AIIEM
+3010 
-3015 NKGLGIKKTGFFVD
+3015 
-3029 AAVLAFNPNLTVGGI
+3029 AVLKNKDLVF
-3044 IYNGDEVYICYNHP
+3044 
-3058 RNSPW
+3058 
-3063 SIDRHEIIHRLYKTA
+3063 
-3078 EVQKV
+3078 
-3083 KKLIMGTITPDVQKK
+3083 
-3098 LLSLPRYEKYV
+3098 
-3109 NFLNNPDKVIEEIV
+3109 EEFV
-3123 CDILADMCPFDFD
+3123 CDILGGMTKYADAFEDVATAFRNND
-3136 YDYTDLAKA
+3136 KA
-3145 YWGNDTAFIDS
+3145 YIDNYKVSEYNKLIDTGDPNASVLESIGLGND
-3156 YDASQ
+3156 
-3161 YRTLTD
+3161 YR
-3167 TGGENTNVLDNIG
+3167 
-3180 FGDEYKLSENA
+3180 LSESGELNGYGKDDTRKELGWISNIRSDETSA
-3191 SKNLLAVY
+3191 GVDKVGHLQQKAPNTPHTKSVHRSGVSAEVVTSSG
-3199 NLTAKELIDALKL
+3199 LTAEQAQLK
-3212 GGMVSPSVAVVK
+3212 
-3224 AADGHTDFGEISIVF
+3224 
-3239 DKNVIDPSTHKDN
+3239 
-3252 KLYGSDAWTPTK
+3252 
-3264 VPLKKNAQ
+3264 
-3272 FDVARTKST
+3272 
-3281 VDHIKKTVGNE
+3281 
-3292 LFDYSV
+3292 
-3298 NEFKD
+3298 
-3303 KILKADGSIYTAL
+3303 
-3316 AYDLGMQ
+3316 
-3323 AAYAIENNLI
+3323 
-3333 DSIPTLDNGS
+3333 
-3343 VDVAALTRALDAHFD
+3343 
-3358 TDRVWRSY
+3358 
-3366 KMWLNGISDS
+3366 
-3376 IITNYDAATATDF
+3376 
-3389 LNHMMKQP
+3389 
-3397 ATAKTFKLSPD
+3397 
-3408 GTLVVPAVE
+3408 
-3417 YSSIGTLKQNE
+3417 
-3428 QRLSKNAKA
+3428 
-3437 EADKVADELI
+3437 
-3447 SYAKNLAKQ
+3447 
-3456 NGVSVEKV
+3456 
-3464 VSAINKAY
+3464 
-3472 TYRYDSLGVVKAFEK
+3472 
-3487 KGVNIST
+3487 
-3494 KEAAELCNLYKK
+3494 
-3506 AVELPTRYFEA
+3506 
-3517 KPGGVVG
+3517 
-3524 FDNAY
+3524 
-3529 TAIIPDN
+3529 
-3536 LNSGVKNALSDI
+3536 
-3548 GLPYVEYEAGNE
+3548 
-3560 QSRIAAQN
+3560 AQN
-3568 KIEDVRFSMSTYD
+3568 KIEGVDTEYFVKAKTESGGKDSPFNTENTAYYPDRAFERNGIVIKDGVASFTPKRFEDLIEEFSVPVGGQLNQNYAKGYVAYISPSDFLSLTTNNEKAIIEQTQTIPDKYGSGKLDVDQLAATRQTPFLEIDFDDGTVYGHEGRHRMVMLRDAGIDKVAIVVKSLNPEAGKYHTEKMQNVFITGQVMNGKKTPGKVTLDEIIPLSPAYRDEVAEKFVKKPTDIKYALSTYD
-3581 SDSESLTPE
+3581 TDSESLTPE

-3610 QKEIWGERASWI
+3610 KKEIWGERAAWV

-3627 RVFPEIPERGERGTF
+3627 RVFPEIPERGEKGTF

-3671 TDGLTPEE
+3671 TEGLTPEE

-3773 HQIIEYMNGQ
+3773 HQIIEYMNGK

-3788 SREIGVKAG
+3788 SREIGIKAG

-3855 SNKQLLN
+3855 NNKQMLN
-3862 EIIADEATDKD
+3862 EIIAKEATDKD
-3873 GNIMY
+3873 GNILY
-3878 DQKGNPDSET
+3878 DQKGQPDSET

-3898 IMFGFSG
+3898 IMFGFNG

-3980 KELLGDKY
+3980 KELLGDQY

-4001 HTIHQ
+4001 HTTHQ
-4006 PRRGNYFYTKT
+4006 PRRGNYFYTKI

-4028 NEMILSLSS
+4028 NEMILSLTS
-4037 GEHSFESVD
+4037 GDYSFESVD

-4091 AKAARGVVSAWKGW
+4091 AQAARGIVSAWKGW
-4105 ATSVNPLRTVK
+4105 ATSVNPLRTIK
-4116 FGLRNLFGDL
+4116 FGLRNLYGDL

-4138 YSKRAVEEI
+4138 YSKRAAQEI

-4160 LEWVERGGY
+4160 MEWVERGGY

-4191 DKTGKGVFDIPVKI
+4191 DKTGKGIFDIPAKL

-4232 KDSINRNAGVV
+4232 KEMINKNGGVV
-4243 KDNVASNRYIIKG
+4243 TDNVASNRYIIKG

-4303 YRMFENIIASDD
+4303 YRMFENIIASNDD
-4315 KIPKKAGKLLLKA
+4315 IPKKAGKLLLKA

-4367 FGDEVYA
+4367 VGDDVYA

-4379 SFSELLEWV
+4379 SFSEILEWI

-4410 ITPFIKM
+4410 ITPFVKL

-4449 VDDIYSEITGKPTRG
+4449 VDDIYSEVTGKPTKG
-4464 VGEIIKGG
+4464 VGEILKGG
-4472 FVYNYDYQESAYY
+4472 LVYSYDYQESAYY

-4560 DTIEKGEAF
+4560 DNIEKGNAF
-4569 VASLT
+4569 IASLT
-4574 DEEKEKL
+4574 DDEKEKL
-4581 KIAQDFYEKEL
+4581 KIAQDYYEKEL

-4600 RLGKKDLTD
+4600 RLGKKDITD

>member
-11 SLDNRKNNTN
+11 ILDNRKNNTN

-28 APAVVSAPKVIS
+28 APAVVSSPKVID

-52 QQSLNKRGYVPP
+52 QQILNKRGYVPP
-64 ENRMYSLKTNDGRD
+64 ENRMYSLRTNDGQD

-96 SYTPKTSE
+96 SYTPKTAE
-104 EKASLDNFKAYAQ
+104 EKASIDSFKAYAQ
-117 EQYEKQQEAEKE
+117 EQYEKQQEADKQK
-129 NRINSNPTFAR
+129 RINSNPTTAR
-140 YNIDPADFD
+140 YNIDPDNFTKADFE
-149 YDDLIKWAGEHNH
+149 KWAEEHGFEYRMGGNDL
-162 TMRVDG
+162 TGAEMKWLPKED
-168 SMRTYF
+168 
-174 TPNYKGGFL
+174 PNAPWYHFGFSV
-183 GIGGKK
+183 IPTKQEQEDKK
-189 LSTDEEDA
+189 
-197 DMEVLYQT
+197 VLET
-205 AMNNTRAELAQK
+205 LAENNQRRENSQK
-217 DLGAF
+217 DLGAANT
-222 MSAIVGFG
+222 AIYNFI
-230 DGMSFGAIPALSDW
+230 DGLTFGAIPATADW
-244 SAKKQYED
+244 LAERDYKK
-252 AGLDSETFVS
+252 AGLDPDDFVS
-262 PSQTYA
+262 GKTAIA
-268 KTVSEHGISNAVG
+268 KTQAEHPYASAGGNIVGSAISLGGVSKAVG
-281 DIGGSLV
+281 
-288 SLGAVGKVVGTATKS
+288 AATS
-303 IKWLSSAPKW
+303 GIKWLSSAPKW

-319 SGITFSAIGATET
+319 SGITFSAIGAAET

-360 SVVGSLGEKFLFSK
+360 SVVGSIGEKFLFSK
-374 GLQHKVIPEIIRNGF
+374 GLQHKVIPEIIRNGLT
-389 SSAAFAGGNVLT
+389 SMTYAGGNT
-401 TSFLYPE
+401 AATYFLYPDE
-408 GYKPTAE
+408 YKPSAE
-415 EVAKDLAVAFAF
+415 EMARDLATAFAF
-427 GSISSAINISKTSAQ
+427 GSISSAINVINTTKQSKKTLDMI
-442 NKKYLDSLNTKMAA
+442 NKAMAN
-456 DYEQMAKA
+456 DYERMTKA
-464 NISNKSDVTGIRK
+464 SIVGANKDGVSIDVRK
-477 FAKNVVGY
+477 LASNVVKY
-485 SNAMEAYLTGKEY
+485 ADVMDDYLHGKGVDT
-498 SATINGETYTFT
+498 TINGQTYTIVPHEARF
-510 PNKVRLVGQDR
+510 VGQDK

-547 TTDLATTPGTA
+547 TTDLATTPGATS
-558 PGATPT
+558 GATPT

-572 APSSVPATKE
+572 APSNVPATKE
-582 AVAPVNVA
+582 AVTPVNVA
-590 EIPQSVPP
+590 EATPTLPP
-598 VVTTPVVAEASPSVK
+598 VVSTPVVAETTPAIQ
-613 NSNDFA
+613 NTNDFT
-619 DELSEVASAGAV
+619 DELSEVASDGSVA
-631 TKYAPEGASSDVVS
+631 KYAPDSASADVVS

-688 TNITGSAVTAFKQSV
+688 TNITGSAITAFKQSV

-722 LQPTETFITEYAN
+722 LQPKENFIVDYAN
-735 TFADT
+735 TFAEI
-740 LQSTDSVMSK
+740 LQSTDSVMSR

-757 DVASAVSEYALTGVV
+757 DVASAVSQYALTGNV

-808 GDARTQE
+808 DNARTQE
-815 PTPTEPA
+815 PTPEMPA
-822 ETQTVPTEVQ
+822 ETQTAPTEVQ
-832 PATTNAAVI
+832 PATTNELQ
-841 PAEAVESQPYVSAN
+841 PEEAQPYVSNN
-855 GYTLTDNSG
+855 GYTLTDNTK
-864 DRVISIKFDEKPSAD
+864 DRVISVKFDEKPSNE
-879 VRSTLKDNG
+879 VRTALKNNA
-888 FVWNKAKAVWTRS
+888 FVWNKTKSEWTRS
-901 GGWYGKN
+901 GGWYAKN
-908 SAGDVINA
+908 SIDSVIA
-916 LDTAYGTTDNN
+916 DLDTAYGTNEPNVSVAEETAPENTAATN
-927 NQNSEKVIVTDE
+927 TEVNTGIVT
-939 NTPSNGTNTSIDAD
+939 
-953 NSITTLKRSKS
+953 LKKPKS
-964 IYSVFK
+964 IYNVFK
-970 DAETLIKGADMI
+970 GAERVIVGADMI

-987 AIPLTDD
+987 AVPLTDD
-994 ALNAVKKVYKGAI
+994 ALKAVKKAYGGDV
-1007 TENPNYNMDR
+1007 TENSNYSLDR
-1017 IVPRNNGVA
+1017 VVPKNTTVEITGD
-1026 IIGVPK
+1026 PK
-1032 LRTIARD
+1032 LRTVAKY

-1069 KNRVFANDATV
+1069 KNRVFANETV
-1080 SPWIVRD
+1080 SPWVVND

-1096 MPVNATITDAVY
+1096 MPVNATVTDAVY
-1108 DSLQSAS
+1108 DSLQPAS
-1115 DKIAADTAHKEALK
+1115 EKIAADKAHKEALK
-1129 SAPFNQTEKSHFFNT
+1129 SAPFNKNEKSYLFST
-1144 GRLAEVNYDGQS
+1144 GRLATVDYGGHS
-1156 FVTNGSLVLRTDPA
+1156 YITNGGLVIRTDPA
-1170 TLDFLKTEFKNS
+1170 SLDFIKTEFKDEYGRDIVNS
-1182 YGSEVTVS
+1182 
-1190 DGVARSIE
+1190 DAVARSLE

-1204 EVGKVEKT
+1204 EVGKIEKSIEHNT
-1212 VADNILSST
+1212 YHPT
-1221 KTKKDGSPKVEA
+1221 KKKKDGTPQVSD
-1233 YQTACIVDDKA
+1233 YRTALIVDDKA
-1244 FCFDKYLMDMLKKR
+1244 FLFNKHFMDVLKKR

-1265 SGGEMK
+1265 SDGQMK
-1271 NTALTGY
+1271 NTALVGY
-1278 DANGDLVGLLLPINK
+1278 DTNGDITGLLLPMFAGK
-1293 GGAFVEVDGTKYYY
+1293 GDLFVEDNGKKYYF
-1307 LDKFKVGDKKPVAK
+1307 LDKFKVGENQSEAEPVT
-1321 PEKTPDLKKEDKS
+1321 PEKTTDLKKGVKS
-1334 DIIKAD
+1334 ATIKAE
-1340 EKPVEVAP
+1340 EKAVEAAP
-1348 EETPEETYTPT
+1348 IDETPEETYTPK

-1378 CVGIDSVMIDFENV
+1378 CVGIDTMMIDFENV
-1392 NKDAFQPKMS
+1392 NKNAFQHEMS
-1402 VILPYEL
+1402 AILPYEL
-1409 FKDKTDYRVIKKQSE
+1409 FKEKTDYKVVKRQGE
-1424 ATAQPKTDDKP
+1424 DAAQPKATEKP
-1435 AGNKEVAPTVEQ
+1435 AESKEVTPTTEK

-1453 TAVNDV
+1453 KAVNDV

-1472 ISSTTLFDTA
+1472 ISSKTLFDTA

-1514 LPEVSTQKMLDILD
+1514 LPSVSTQKMLDILD

-1539 MIKFQQFSTPPSIAY
+1539 MIKYQQFSTPPSIAY
-1554 LANYVA
+1554 LANYAA
-1560 NVNANDVMLEPSAGI
+1560 NINSNDVMLEPSAGI
-1575 GGIAIFAKRN
+1575 GGIAVFAKRD

-1614 AEQINNILGGDIQ
+1614 AEQIDNILGGEIQ

-1756 DYSKLKHTTPGA
+1756 DYSKLERTTPGA
-1768 VVQKTSA
+1768 VEQKAAA
-1775 ISKAGDQRN
+1775 ISEAGNQRN
-1784 DAVLDTSSTAG
+1784 GAVSNTSSTAG
-1795 VQQSSDE
+1795 SRQPTDGAVSS
-1802 SVSAREPKRE
+1802 REPKRE

-1820 PGSASAAAPTT
+1820 PGSTSAATPTATDTT
-1831 ADAAVTKPGLDTAR
+1831 ANEPGLTGTR
-1845 EPGRSVGVQN
+1845 EPGGSVGVQD
-1855 SNGVVND
+1855 SNGAVNG

-1880 GNGLTPSR
+1880 GNGRAPSR
-1888 VPRLK
+1888 VSRLK
-1893 HKELTDSVFE
+1893 HTELTDSIFE
-1903 QYQTAPLLV
+1903 QYQTAPLLI
-1912 EGAKPHP
+1912 EGAKQHP

-1933 PPITYKPSLP
+1933 PAITYKPTLP
-1943 QKVIDGG
+1943 QKIITDG

-1960 SRAGQSHAQI
+1960 SRAGQSHSQI

-1983 GTGIGKGRTISAIIL
+1983 GTGIGKGRTIAGIIL
-1998 DNYNQGRKKSVWVT
+1998 DNYNQGRKKAVWVT

-2039 GGNKADQIMSQNEG
+2039 GGNKADQIMGQDEG

-2060 SLSRGFD
+2060 SLSRAFD
-2067 SPNSNFEKIVKWL
+2067 SPGSNFEKIVKWL

-2095 MGNSSDTKGTRGVK
+2095 MGNSSDTKGSRGVK

-2120 FQEALPKARIVYSS
+2120 LQEALPKARIVYSS

-2210 KQQEAIYN
+2210 PQQEQIYN

-2225 IVLQN
+2225 VVLQN

-2275 ADMEKQLADGK
+2275 ADIEKQLADGK

-2311 LTLEDFDLT
+2311 LTLDDFDLT

-2339 EYIDDNGNKRSKPVY
+2339 DYIDDKGNKRSKPVY
-2354 DSKGKPVINRE
+2354 DSKGKPVLNRE
-2365 AMQQRDELLAKLGSI
+2365 AIKQRDDLLAKLGSI

-2405 QRRVVEKNGKMVEE
+2405 QRRVIEKNGKMVEE

-2491 VPPVYK
+2491 VPPIYK

-2562 IVGIDG
+2562 AEGIDDG
-2568 LEVLERLGLKDK
+2568 LAILEKLGLKDK

-2614 TVFETYS
+2614 AVFDCYS
-2621 TRLQEATEIARQN
+2621 NRLQEATEIAKQN

-2659 DASTGATTKYYNL
+2659 DESTGATTKYYNL
-2672 TAQHKQHPVK
+2672 TAEHKLHPTK
-2682 FADVDTSRSNF
+2682 FADVETGRSNF
-2693 MGYYRHRANEAVR
+2693 VGFYQHRTNQSVR
-2706 AVFQTSTTTDQYGN
+2706 AVFKTSSTTDQYGN
-2720 VHNNVKLVGPA
+2720 VHNNFKFVGPA
-2731 KYDYAPEM
+2731 KYDYAPEL

-2744 WEKIEEADARK
+2744 WEKIEEADAKK
-2755 LWDAEVAA
+2755 LWDAEVAT
-2763 LPEMRKENLHL
+2763 LPEYRKENLHL

-2797 TDNGDMLIG
+2797 TDKGDMLIG

-2817 LRRLGSSRTKEVIPT
+2817 LRRLGSSRTKEAVPT
-2832 KDLIAGI
+2832 KDIIAGI
-2839 KNGDTIHLD
+2839 KRGDTVYLD
-2848 NGWRIVQRRVSGENR
+2848 NGWRIVQRKVANENR
-2863 IEIIGPDYFN
+2863 IEIIGPEYFN
-2873 FDKLQSKGVFSE
+2873 YDKLKSKGVFSE
-2885 RISYNTRYFIPAGDK
+2885 RISYNTRYFIPAGDN
-2900 AVAVMDEVLK
+2900 AVSVFDEVLK
-2910 LSPVMRVENTSYNFT
+2910 ISPVLRVENTRLALGGINDERGSSASESEEWRDFQPTSKKGKPIFTDRKGNLGKFGRQKYCEALKADEVEYKTVNGAIRTSFVKEYAYNDDMKNIVSDLQRQGYKKVGFYVGDAHLLYSPGAQCGAITFGEDGVFDEIYIRYDDPDYSPRQLGLHEVGHQIYNTPYGQKIANIIKNSMSFT
-2925 EREDFEYEQARND
+2925 ERARV
-2938 LLPRNGRR
+2938 L
-2946 GLDASTGE
+2946 S
-2954 QIKGVF
+2954 
-2960 SDAEKSKALDTE
+2960 S
-2972 ERHAYAEQ
+2972 ERYQ
-2980 LRKDG
+2980 RY
-2985 KVEHKRV
+2985 V
-2992 WTIEADFIKED
+2992 
-3003 GYNEEMK
+3003 
-3010 AIIEM
+3010 
-3015 NKGLGIKKTGFFVD
+3015 
-3029 AAVLAFNPNLTVGGI
+3029 AVLKNKDLVF
-3044 IYNGDEVYICYNHP
+3044 
-3058 RNSPW
+3058 
-3063 SIDRHEIIHRLYKTA
+3063 
-3078 EVQKV
+3078 
-3083 KKLIMGTITPDVQKK
+3083 
-3098 LLSLPRYEKYV
+3098 
-3109 NFLNNPDKVIEEIV
+3109 EEFV
-3123 CDILADMCPFDFD
+3123 CDILGGMTKYADAFEDVATAFRNND
-3136 YDYTDLAKA
+3136 KA
-3145 YWGNDTAFIDS
+3145 YIDNYKVS
-3156 YDASQ
+3156 
-3161 YRTLTD
+3161 
-3167 TGGENTNVLDNIG
+3167 
-3180 FGDEYKLSENA
+3180 EY
-3191 SKNLLAVY
+3191 
-3199 NLTAKELIDALKL
+3199 
-3212 GGMVSPSVAVVK
+3212 
-3224 AADGHTDFGEISIVF
+3224 
-3239 DKNVIDPSTHKDN
+3239 
-3252 KLYGSDAWTPTK
+3252 
-3264 VPLKKNAQ
+3264 
-3272 FDVARTKST
+3272 
-3281 VDHIKKTVGNE
+3281 
-3292 LFDYSV
+3292 
-3298 NEFKD
+3298 
-3303 KILKADGSIYTAL
+3303 
-3316 AYDLGMQ
+3316 
-3323 AAYAIENNLI
+3323 NNLI
-3333 DSIPTLDNGS
+3333 DTGDPNAS
-3343 VDVAALTRALDAHFD
+3343 VL
-3358 TDRVWRSY
+3358 
-3366 KMWLNGISDS
+3366 
-3376 IITNYDAATATDF
+3376 
-3389 LNHMMKQP
+3389 
-3397 ATAKTFKLSPD
+3397 
-3408 GTLVVPAVE
+3408 E
-3417 YSSIGTLKQNE
+3417 SIGLGNDY
-3428 QRLSKNAKA
+3428 RLSESGELDGYGKDDTRKELGRISNIRSDEESAGV
-3437 EADKVADELI
+3437 DKVGHLQQKAPNTPHTK
-3447 SYAKNLAKQ
+3447 SVHRS
-3456 NGVSVEKV
+3456 GVSAEV
-3464 VSAINKAY
+3464 VTSSGL
-3472 TYRYDSLGVVKAFEK
+3472 T
-3487 KGVNIST
+3487 
-3494 KEAAELCNLYKK
+3494 AEQAQLK
-3506 AVELPTRYFEA
+3506 
-3517 KPGGVVG
+3517 
-3524 FDNAY
+3524 
-3529 TAIIPDN
+3529 
-3536 LNSGVKNALSDI
+3536 
-3548 GLPYVEYEAGNE
+3548 
-3560 QSRIAAQN
+3560 AQN
-3568 KIEDVRFSMSTYD
+3568 KIEGVDTEYFVKAKTESGSKDSPFNTENTAYYPDRAFERNGIVIKDGVASFTPKRFEDLIEEFSVPVGGQLNQNYAKGYVAYISPSDFLSLTTNNEKAIIEQTQTIPDKYSNGKLDVKKLASTYQTPFLDVDFDDGTVCGHEGRHRMVMLRDAGIDKVAIVVKSANPEAGKYHTEKMQNVFITGQVMNGKKTPGKVTLDEIIPLSPAYRDEVAEKFVNNPSDVKYALSTYD
-3581 SDSESLTPE
+3581 TDSESLTPE

-3610 QKEIWGERASWI
+3610 KKEIWGERAAWV
-3622 ANNMT
+3622 AHNMT
-3627 RVFPEIPERGERGTF
+3627 RVFPEIPERGEKGTF

-3671 TDGLTPEE
+3671 TEGLTPEE

-3773 HQIIEYMNGQ
+3773 HQIIEYMNGK

-3788 SREIGVKAG
+3788 SREIGIKAG

-3855 SNKQLLN
+3855 NNKQMLN
-3862 EIIADEATDKD
+3862 EIIAKEATDKD
-3873 GNIMY
+3873 GNILY
-3878 DQKGNPDSET
+3878 DQKGQPDSET

-3898 IMFGFSG
+3898 IMFGFNG

-4028 NEMILSLSS
+4028 NEMILSLTS
-4037 GEHSFESVD
+4037 GDYSFESVD
-4046 DVKKLFTQYADTIRL
+4046 DVKKLFTKYADTIRL
-4061 MGAAYEQWVLP
+4061 IGAAYEQWVLP

-4091 AKAARGVVSAWKGW
+4091 AQAARGIVSAWKGW
-4105 ATSVNPLRTVK
+4105 ATSVNPLRTIK
-4116 FGLRNLFGDL
+4116 FGLRNLYGDL

-4138 YSKRAVEEI
+4138 YSKRAAQEI

-4160 LEWVERGGY
+4160 MEWVERGGY

-4191 DKTGKGVFDIPVKI
+4191 DKTGKGIFDIPAKL

-4232 KDSINRNAGVV
+4232 KEMINKNGGVV
-4243 KDNVASNRYIIKG
+4243 TDNVASNRYIIKG

-4303 YRMFENIIASDD
+4303 YRMFENIIASNDD
-4315 KIPKKAGKLLLKA
+4315 IPKKAGKLLLKA

-4367 FGDEVYA
+4367 VGDDVYA

-4379 SFSELLEWV
+4379 SFSEILEWI

-4403 LDKAWGM
+4403 LDKVWGM
-4410 ITPFIKM
+4410 ITPFVKL

-4449 VDDIYSEITGKPTRG
+4449 VDDIYSEVTGKPTKG
-4464 VGEIIKGG
+4464 VGEILKGG
-4472 FVYNYDYQESAYY
+4472 LVYNYDYQESAYY

-4502 YGTDAKS
+4502 YGADAKS

-4560 DTIEKGEAF
+4560 DTIEKGNAF
-4569 VASLT
+4569 IASLT
-4574 DEEKEKL
+4574 DDEKEKL
-4581 KIAQDFYEKEL
+4581 KIAQDYYEKEL

-4600 RLGKKDLTD
+4600 RLGKKDITD

>member
-1 MANWQESAKK
+1 MASKKNKPTGFNLAGSSGKYGFRTVPNESVPWR
-11 SLDNRKNNTN
+11 LQ
-21 NTSSATS
+21 SA
-28 APAVVSAPKVIS
+28 
-40 APKSTDT
+40 
-47 WQGKA
+47 
-52 QQSLNKRGYVPP
+52 
-64 ENRMYSLKTNDGRD
+64 DGTY
-78 FGVVSYGA
+78 FGDVSYGA
-86 YKAIENNNLD
+86 YKAVEGGTLD
-96 SYTPKTSE
+96 SYQAKNDAEKNAIAEFRKHPGITLKAQDGTEIGKISYDAYRAFTDNKIESYTPHSDA
-104 EKASLDNFKAYAQ
+104 EKNVISNFKSYLEGVA
-117 EQYEKQQEAEKE
+117 KE
-129 NRINSNPTFAR
+129 ERINSNPVFKR

-288 SLGAVGKVVGTATKS
+288 SLGAVGKVVGTATKGV
-303 IKWLSSAPKW
+303 KWLSSAPKW

-319 SGITFSAIGATET
+319 SGITFSAVGATET

-374 GLQHKVIPEIIRNGF
+374 GLQHKVIPEIIRNGL
-389 SSAAFAGGNVLT
+389 SSAAYAGGNTLA

-427 GSISSAINISKTSAQ
+427 GSISSAINVAKTSTQ
-442 NKKYLDSLNTKMAA
+442 NKKYLDSLNNKMAA
-456 DYEQMAKA
+456 DYENMARA
-464 NISNKSDVTGIRK
+464 NISNKSDIAGIRK

-510 PNKVRLVGQDR
+510 PNKVRLVGQDK
-521 YVQSMLNDLQT
+521 YVKSMLTDLQT

-572 APSSVPATKE
+572 ASSSVPATKE

-590 EIPQSVPP
+590 EAPQSVPP
-598 VVTTPVVAEASPSVK
+598 VVSTPVVAEATPAVK
-613 NSNDFA
+613 NTNDFT

-631 TKYAPEGASSDVVS
+631 AKYAPESASADVVS

-722 LQPTETFITEYAN
+722 LQPKENFIVDYAN
-735 TFADT
+735 IFAET
-740 LQSTDSVMSK
+740 LQSTDSVMSR

-757 DVASAVSEYALTGVV
+757 DVASAVSQYALTGNV

-815 PTPTEPA
+815 PTPEMPA
-822 ETQTVPTEVQ
+822 ETQTAPTEVQ
-832 PATTNAAVI
+832 PATTNELQ
-841 PAEAVESQPYVSAN
+841 PEEAQPYVSNN
-855 GYTLTDNSG
+855 GYTLTDNTK
-864 DRVISIKFDEKPSAD
+864 DRVISVKFDEKPSNE
-879 VRSTLKDNG
+879 VRTALKNNG
-888 FVWNKAKAVWTRS
+888 FVWNKTKSEWTRS
-901 GGWYGKN
+901 GGWYAKN
-908 SAGDVINA
+908 SIDSVIA
-916 LDTAYGTTDNN
+916 DLDTAYGTNE
-927 NQNSEKVIVTDE
+927 QSMSVAEKTAPESMDVINTEVNTGIVT
-939 NTPSNGTNTSIDAD
+939 
-953 NSITTLKRSKS
+953 LKKPKS
-964 IYSVFK
+964 IYNVFK
-970 DAETLIKGADMI
+970 GAERVIVGADMI

-987 AIPLTDD
+987 AVPLTDD
-994 ALNAVKKVYKGAI
+994 ALKAVKKAYGGDV
-1007 TENPNYNMDR
+1007 TENSNYSLDR
-1017 IVPRNNGVA
+1017 ILPKNTTVEITGD
-1026 IIGVPK
+1026 PK
-1032 LRTIARD
+1032 LRTVAKD

-1060 KYLDAVNNG
+1060 KYLDAVNSG
-1069 KNRVFANDATV
+1069 KNRVFANETV
-1080 SPWIVRD
+1080 SPWVVND

-1108 DSLQSAS
+1108 DSLQLAS
-1115 DKIAADTAHKEALK
+1115 EKVAADKARKEALK
-1129 SAPFNQTEKSHFFNT
+1129 SAPFNNNEKSYLFST
-1144 GRLAEVNYDGQS
+1144 GRLATVDYDGYTYI
-1156 FVTNGSLVLRTDPA
+1156 TNGGLVIRTDPA
-1170 TLDFLKTEFKNS
+1170 SFDFIKTEFKNE
-1182 YGSEVTVS
+1182 YERDVLNS
-1190 DGVARSIE
+1190 DAVARSLE
-1198 AYTGFN
+1198 AYAGFT
-1204 EVGKVEKT
+1204 EVGKIEKSIAHNT
-1212 VADNILSST
+1212 YHPT
-1221 KTKKDGSPKVEA
+1221 KKKKDGTPQVEE
-1233 YQTACIVDDKA
+1233 YRTALIADDKA
-1244 FCFDKYLMDMLKKR
+1244 FLFHKRWMDILKKR

-1265 SGGEMK
+1265 SNGQME
-1271 NTALTGY
+1271 NTALVGY
-1278 DANGDLVGLLLPINK
+1278 DANGDVVGMVLPIIIGEGK
-1293 GGAFVEVDGTKYYY
+1293 LYVEDNGEKYYF
-1307 LDKFKVGDKKPVAK
+1307 LEKFKVGNEEPEVKPVE
-1321 PEKTPDLKKEDKS
+1321 PEKTPDLKKEAES
-1334 DIIKAD
+1334 ATIKAE
-1340 EKPVEVAP
+1340 EKPVEAAP
-1348 EETPEETYTPT
+1348 VEEAPEETYTPK

-1367 DVLEFDGEQWK
+1367 DVLEFDGEQWE
-1378 CVGIDSVMIDFENV
+1378 CVGIDTMMIDFVNV
-1392 NKDAFQPKMS
+1392 NKDAFQREMS
-1402 VILPYEL
+1402 AILPYEL
-1409 FKDKTDYRVIKKQSE
+1409 FKEKTDYKVVKRQGDATTQPEVDKKSAE
-1424 ATAQPKTDDKP
+1424 
-1435 AGNKEVAPTVEQ
+1435 NKEVVLTTEQ

-1453 TAVNDV
+1453 KAVNDV

-1472 ISSTTLFDTA
+1472 ISSATLFDTA

-1514 LPEVSTQKMLDILD
+1514 LPNVSTQKMLDILD

-1539 MIKFQQFSTPPSIAY
+1539 MIKYQQFSTPPSIAY

-1560 NVNANDVMLEPSAGI
+1560 NINSNDVMLEPSAGI
-1575 GGIAIFAKRN
+1575 GGIAVFAKRD

-1614 AEQINNILGGDIQ
+1614 AEQINNILGGEIQ

-1732 VGTVDTLQELE
+1732 AGMVDTLQELE

-1751 ERPSF
+1751 ERPTF
-1756 DYSKLKHTTPGA
+1756 DYSKLEHTTPGA
-1768 VVQKTSA
+1768 VEQKATA

-1784 DAVLDTSSTAG
+1784 DAVLDTSSAAG
-1795 VQQSSDE
+1795 SKQPTDGAVSS
-1802 SVSAREPKRE
+1802 REPKRE

-1820 PGSASAAAPTT
+1820 PGSASAATPTATDTT
-1831 ADAAVTKPGLDTAR
+1831 ANEPGLTGTR
-1845 EPGRSVGVQN
+1845 EPGGSVGVQD
-1855 SNGVVND
+1855 SNGAVNG

-1880 GNGLTPSR
+1880 RNGLAPNR
-1888 VPRLK
+1888 VSRLK
-1893 HKELTDSVFE
+1893 HTELTDSIFE
-1903 QYQTAPLLV
+1903 QYQTAPLLI
-1912 EGAKPHP
+1912 EGAKQHP

-1933 PPITYKPSLP
+1933 PAITYKPTLP
-1943 QKVIDGG
+1943 QKVITDG

-1960 SRAGQSHAQI
+1960 SRAGQSHSQI

-1983 GTGIGKGRTISAIIL
+1983 GTGIGKGRTIAGIIL
-1998 DNYNQGRKKSVWVT
+1998 DNYNQGRKKAVWVT

-2039 GGNKADQIMSQNEG
+2039 GGNKADQIMGQDEG

-2060 SLSRGFD
+2060 SLSRAFD
-2067 SPNSNFEKIVKWL
+2067 SPGSNFEKIVKWL

-2095 MGNSSDTKGTRGVK
+2095 MGNSSDTKGSRGVK
-2109 KASQTGLAGIA
+2109 KASQTGLSGIA

-2210 KQQEAIYN
+2210 PQQEQIYN

-2225 IVLQN
+2225 VVLQN

-2275 ADMEKQLADGK
+2275 ADIEKQLADGK

-2311 LTLEDFDLT
+2311 LTLDDFDLT

-2339 EYIDDNGNKRSKPVY
+2339 DYIDDNGNKRSKPVY
-2354 DSKGKPVINRE
+2354 DSKDKPVLNRE
-2365 AMQQRDELLAKLGSI
+2365 AIKQRDELLAKLGSI

-2405 QRRVVEKNGKMVEE
+2405 QRRVIEKNGKMVEE

-2562 IVGIDG
+2562 AEGVDDG
-2568 LEVLERLGLKDK
+2568 LATLEKLGLKDK

-2614 TVFETYS
+2614 AVFDCYS
-2621 TRLQEATEIARQN
+2621 NRLQEATEIAKQN

-2659 DASTGATTKYYNL
+2659 DESTGATTKYYNL
-2672 TAQHKQHPVK
+2672 TAEHKLHPTT
-2682 FADVDTSRSNF
+2682 FADVETNRSNF
-2693 MGYYRHRANEAVR
+2693 VGFYQHRTNQSVR
-2706 AVFQTSTTTDQYGN
+2706 AVFKTSSTTDQYGN
-2720 VHNNVKLVGPA
+2720 VHNNFKFVGPA
-2731 KYDYAPEM
+2731 KYDYAPEL

-2744 WEKIEEADARK
+2744 WEKIEEADAKK
-2755 LWDAEVAA
+2755 LWDAELAV
-2763 LPEMRKENLHL
+2763 LPEYRKENLHL

-2797 TDNGDMLIG
+2797 TDKGDMLIG
-2806 RVIPEDRIDET
+2806 RVVPEDRIDET
-2817 LRRLGSSRTKEVIPT
+2817 LRRLGSSRTKEAVPT
-2832 KDLIAGI
+2832 KDIIAGI
-2839 KNGDTIHLD
+2839 KRGDTVYLD
-2848 NGWRIVQRRVSGENR
+2848 NGWRIVQRKVANENR
-2863 IEIIGPDYFN
+2863 IEIIGPEYFN
-2873 FDKLQSKGVFSE
+2873 YDKLKSKGVFSE
-2885 RISYNTRYFIPAGDK
+2885 RISYNTRYFIPAGDN
-2900 AVAVMDEVLK
+2900 AVSVFDEVLK
-2910 LSPVMRVENTSYNFT
+2910 ISPVLRVENTRLALGGINDERGSSASESEEWRDFQPTSKKGKPIFTDRKGNLGRLGRKKYCEALKADEVEYKTVNGAIRTNFVKEYAYNDDMKNIVSDLQRQGYKKVGFYVGDAHLLYSPGAQCGAITFGEDGVFDEIYIRYDDPDYSPRQLGLHEVGHQIYNTPYGQKIANIIKNSMSFT
-2925 EREDFEYEQARND
+2925 ERARV
-2938 LLPRNGRR
+2938 L
-2946 GLDASTGE
+2946 S
-2954 QIKGVF
+2954 
-2960 SDAEKSKALDTE
+2960 S
-2972 ERHAYAEQ
+2972 ERYQ
-2980 LRKDG
+2980 R
-2985 KVEHKRV
+2985 
-2992 WTIEADFIKED
+2992 
-3003 GYNEEMK
+3003 YM
-3010 AIIEM
+3010 
-3015 NKGLGIKKTGFFVD
+3015 
-3029 AAVLAFNPNLTVGGI
+3029 AVLKNKDLVF
-3044 IYNGDEVYICYNHP
+3044 
-3058 RNSPW
+3058 
-3063 SIDRHEIIHRLYKTA
+3063 
-3078 EVQKV
+3078 
-3083 KKLIMGTITPDVQKK
+3083 
-3098 LLSLPRYEKYV
+3098 
-3109 NFLNNPDKVIEEIV
+3109 EEFV
-3123 CDILADMCPFDFD
+3123 CDILGGMTKYADAFEDVATAFRNND
-3136 YDYTDLAKA
+3136 KA
-3145 YWGNDTAFIDS
+3145 YIDNYKVSEYNKLIDTGDPNASVLESIGLGND
-3156 YDASQ
+3156 
-3161 YRTLTD
+3161 YRLSESGELD
-3167 TGGENTNVLDNIG
+3167 GYGKENTSEELGWNRNIRS
-3180 FGDEYKLSENA
+3180 DEA
-3191 SKNLLAVY
+3191 SAGVDKVGHLQQKTPNTPHTKSVHRSGVSAEVVTSSG
-3199 NLTAKELIDALKL
+3199 LTAEQAQLK
-3212 GGMVSPSVAVVK
+3212 
-3224 AADGHTDFGEISIVF
+3224 
-3239 DKNVIDPSTHKDN
+3239 
-3252 KLYGSDAWTPTK
+3252 
-3264 VPLKKNAQ
+3264 
-3272 FDVARTKST
+3272 
-3281 VDHIKKTVGNE
+3281 
-3292 LFDYSV
+3292 
-3298 NEFKD
+3298 
-3303 KILKADGSIYTAL
+3303 
-3316 AYDLGMQ
+3316 
-3323 AAYAIENNLI
+3323 
-3333 DSIPTLDNGS
+3333 
-3343 VDVAALTRALDAHFD
+3343 
-3358 TDRVWRSY
+3358 
-3366 KMWLNGISDS
+3366 
-3376 IITNYDAATATDF
+3376 
-3389 LNHMMKQP
+3389 
-3397 ATAKTFKLSPD
+3397 
-3408 GTLVVPAVE
+3408 
-3417 YSSIGTLKQNE
+3417 
-3428 QRLSKNAKA
+3428 
-3437 EADKVADELI
+3437 
-3447 SYAKNLAKQ
+3447 
-3456 NGVSVEKV
+3456 
-3464 VSAINKAY
+3464 
-3472 TYRYDSLGVVKAFEK
+3472 
-3487 KGVNIST
+3487 
-3494 KEAAELCNLYKK
+3494 
-3506 AVELPTRYFEA
+3506 
-3517 KPGGVVG
+3517 
-3524 FDNAY
+3524 
-3529 TAIIPDN
+3529 
-3536 LNSGVKNALSDI
+3536 
-3548 GLPYVEYEAGNE
+3548 
-3560 QSRIAAQN
+3560 AQN
-3568 KIEDVRFSMSTYD
+3568 KIEGVDTEYFVKAKTESGGKDSPFNTENTAYYPDRAFERNGIVIKDGVASFTPKRFEDLIEEFSVPVGGQLNQNYAKGYVAYISPSDFLSLTTNNEKAIIEQTQTIPDKYGSGKLDVDQLAATRQTPFLEIDFDDGTVYGHEGRHRMVMLRDAGIDKVAIVVKSLNPEAGKYHTEKMQNVFITGQVMNGKKTPGKVTLDEIIPLSPAYRDEVAEKFVKKPTDIKYALSTYD
-3581 SDSESLTPE
+3581 TDSESLTPE

-3610 QKEIWGERASWI
+3610 KKEIWGERAAWV

-3627 RVFPEIPERGERGTF
+3627 RVFPEIPERGEKGTF

-3671 TDGLTPEE
+3671 TEGLTPEE

-3773 HQIIEYMNGQ
+3773 HQIIEYMNGK

-3788 SREIGVKAG
+3788 SREIGIKAG

-3855 SNKQLLN
+3855 NNKQMLN
-3862 EIIADEATDKD
+3862 EIIAKEATDKD
-3873 GNIMY
+3873 GNILY
-3878 DQKGNPDSET
+3878 DQKGQPDSET

-3898 IMFGFSG
+3898 IMFGFNG

-3980 KELLGDKY
+3980 KELLGDQY

-4028 NEMILSLSS
+4028 NEMILSLTS
-4037 GEHSFESVD
+4037 GDYSFESVD

-4091 AKAARGVVSAWKGW
+4091 AQAARGIVSAWKGW
-4105 ATSVNPLRTVK
+4105 ATSVNPLRTIK
-4116 FGLRNLFGDL
+4116 FGLRNLYGDL

-4138 YSKRAVEEI
+4138 YSKRAAQEI

-4160 LEWVERGGY
+4160 MEWVERGGY

-4191 DKTGKGVFDIPVKI
+4191 DKTGKGIFDIPAKL

-4232 KDSINRNAGVV
+4232 KEMINKNGGVV
-4243 KDNVASNRYIIKG
+4243 TDNVASNRYIIKG

-4303 YRMFENIIASDD
+4303 YRMFENIIASNDD
-4315 KIPKKAGKLLLKA
+4315 IPKKAGKLLLKA

-4367 FGDEVYA
+4367 VGDDVYA

-4379 SFSELLEWV
+4379 SFSEILEWI

-4410 ITPFIKM
+4410 ITPFVKL

-4449 VDDIYSEITGKPTRG
+4449 VDDIYSEVTGKPTKG
-4464 VGEIIKGG
+4464 VGEILKGG
-4472 FVYNYDYQESAYY
+4472 LVYNYDYQESAYY

-4560 DTIEKGEAF
+4560 DNIEKGNAF
-4569 VASLT
+4569 IASLT
-4574 DEEKEKL
+4574 DDEKEKL
-4581 KIAQDFYEKEL
+4581 KIAQDYYEKEL

-4600 RLGKKDLTD
+4600 RLGKKDITD

>member
-28 APAVVSAPKVIS
+28 APAVVSAPKVID

-64 ENRMYSLKTNDGRD
+64 ENRMYSLKTNDGQD
-78 FGVVSYGA
+78 FGIVSYGA

-96 SYTPKTSE
+96 SYTPKTAE
-104 EKASLDNFKAYAQ
+104 EKASIDSFKAYAQ
-117 EQYEKQQEAEKE
+117 EQYEKQQEAEKQK
-129 NRINSNPTFAR
+129 RINSNPTFAR

-288 SLGAVGKVVGTATKS
+288 SLGAVGKVVGTATKG

-319 SGITFSAIGATET
+319 SGITFSAVGATET

-350 VGGAVGGSLS
+350 IGGAVGGSLS
-360 SVVGSLGEKFLFSK
+360 SIVGSLGEKFLFSK
-374 GLQHKVIPEIIRNGF
+374 GLQHKVIPEIIRNGL
-389 SSAAFAGGNVLT
+389 SSAAYAGGNTLA

-427 GSISSAINISKTSAQ
+427 GSISSAINVAKTSTQ
-442 NKKYLDSLNTKMAA
+442 NKKYLDSLNNKMAA
-456 DYEQMAKA
+456 DYENMARA
-464 NISNKSDVTGIRK
+464 NISNKSDIAGIRK

-510 PNKVRLVGQDR
+510 PNKVRLVGQDK
-521 YVQSMLNDLQT
+521 YVKSMLTDLQT

-547 TTDLATTPGTA
+547 TTDLATTPGAT

-572 APSSVPATKE
+572 TPSSVPATKE

-590 EIPQSVPP
+590 EATPTVPP
-598 VVTTPVVAEASPSVK
+598 VVSTPVVAEATPAIQ
-613 NSNDFA
+613 NTNDFT
-619 DELSEVASAGAV
+619 DELSEVANAGAV
-631 TKYAPEGASSDVVS
+631 AKYAPESASADVVS

-655 SDVDRQKVVET
+655 SDVDRQKLVET

-688 TNITGSAVTAFKQSV
+688 TNITGSAITAFKQSV

-722 LQPTETFITEYAN
+722 LQPKENFIVDYAN
-735 TFADT
+735 TFAET
-740 LQSTDSVMSK
+740 LQSTDSVMSR

-757 DVASAVSEYALTGVV
+757 DVASAVSQYALTGNV

-777 NETVLSGLSKAFT
+777 NETVLSRLSKAFT

-815 PTPTEPA
+815 PTPEMPA
-822 ETQTVPTEVQ
+822 ETQTATTEVQ
-832 PATTNAAVI
+832 PATTNELPQEKRNISLSRVGDFYEAYGD
-841 PAEAVESQPYVSAN
+841 EAVELANELNLTLTSKTINGEKVQMVGFPVRYLDSYASKLGDGYNFTVEEQSNVTGVNPENVRVSTENTPENAPVTNIDVAKEDNLPEAFRRDEDGKIRFNQVDIDYTNTTMRKGQFKTVNVGWEAQTVDGFIRGKYGVHKNDKAGKYVVTLLQSGMTVKTFDKITEAKKVAAYLDDNLSFNDVSYTKRAGNNFVLEQTDEFKAYLSEAKKILDNKEYETSAPVDAEIQDGKVPFHTKAELVEYVKAHKGDSVRVTFDNGISEVRTLEGISNTNLRTKKPDGSVSNAELKGVKYNDTGFSIDYSTGVSVTYDFVNVTDTTAENVSENTEVVPENKEEIAEKVENVPVTEESSQEVVETTAEEN
-855 GYTLTDNSG
+855 QTADVTLTDRCTLTETKHTTS
-864 DRVISIKFDEKPSAD
+864 DEKLW
-879 VRSTLKDNG
+879 VVTLNERISTDDFKELLKAVKAVGGYYSKATKTLDGKSLPG
-888 FVWNKAKAVWTRS
+888 FVFKSEPGADEIGVFNDFFASETETSEPVSTEAKAEETPEPL
-901 GGWYGKN
+901 KN
-908 SAGDVINA
+908 SAES
-916 LDTAYGTTDNN
+916 DTIKAE
-927 NQNSEKVIVTDE
+927 EK
-939 NTPSNGTNTSIDAD
+939 A
-953 NSITTLKRSKS
+953 
-964 IYSVFK
+964 
-970 DAETLIKGADMI
+970 
-982 TDGKI
+982 
-987 AIPLTDD
+987 
-994 ALNAVKKVYKGAI
+994 
-1007 TENPNYNMDR
+1007 
-1017 IVPRNNGVA
+1017 
-1026 IIGVPK
+1026 
-1032 LRTIARD
+1032 
-1039 NGTNLETYVFKIG
+1039 
-1052 DKYYSCPQ
+1052 
-1060 KYLDAVNNG
+1060 
-1069 KNRVFANDATV
+1069 
-1080 SPWIVRD
+1080 
-1087 EKGNFVAVI
+1087 
-1096 MPVNATITDAVY
+1096 
-1108 DSLQSAS
+1108 
-1115 DKIAADTAHKEALK
+1115 
-1129 SAPFNQTEKSHFFNT
+1129 
-1144 GRLAEVNYDGQS
+1144 
-1156 FVTNGSLVLRTDPA
+1156 
-1170 TLDFLKTEFKNS
+1170 
-1182 YGSEVTVS
+1182 
-1190 DGVARSIE
+1190 
-1198 AYTGFN
+1198 
-1204 EVGKVEKT
+1204 
-1212 VADNILSST
+1212 
-1221 KTKKDGSPKVEA
+1221 VEA
-1233 YQTACIVDDKA
+1233 A
-1244 FCFDKYLMDMLKKR
+1244 
-1258 SAELKIL
+1258 
-1265 SGGEMK
+1265 
-1271 NTALTGY
+1271 
-1278 DANGDLVGLLLPINK
+1278 PI
-1293 GGAFVEVDGTKYYY
+1293 
-1307 LDKFKVGDKKPVAK
+1307 
-1321 PEKTPDLKKEDKS
+1321 
-1334 DIIKAD
+1334 
-1340 EKPVEVAP
+1340 
-1348 EETPEETYTPT
+1348 EETPEETYTPK

-1367 DVLEFDGEQWK
+1367 DVLEFEGEQWK
-1378 CVGIDSVMIDFENV
+1378 CVGIDTMMIDFENV
-1392 NKDAFQPKMS
+1392 NKDAFQHEMS
-1402 VILPYEL
+1402 AILPYEL
-1409 FKDKTDYRVIKKQSE
+1409 FKEKTDYKVIKRQGE
-1424 ATAQPKTDDKP
+1424 DAAQPEAAEKP
-1435 AGNKEVAPTVEQ
+1435 AESKEAAPTTEK

-1453 TAVNDV
+1453 KAVNGI
-1459 AEFVRGKLARGSK
+1459 AEFVRSKLARGSK
-1472 ISSTTLFDTA
+1472 ISSATLFDTA
-1482 KAAYGGS
+1482 KAVYGGS

-1514 LPEVSTQKMLDILD
+1514 LPRVSTQKMLDILD

-1539 MIKFQQFSTPPSIAY
+1539 MIKYQQFSTPPSIAY

-1560 NVNANDVMLEPSAGI
+1560 NINSNDVMLEPSAGI
-1575 GGIAIFAKRN
+1575 GGIAVFAKRD

-1614 AEQINNILGGDIQ
+1614 AEQIDNILGGEIQ

-1751 ERPSF
+1751 ERPTF
-1756 DYSKLKHTTPGA
+1756 DYSKLEHTTPGA
-1768 VVQKTSA
+1768 VEQKATA
-1775 ISKAGDQRN
+1775 ISEAGNQRN
-1784 DAVLDTSSTAG
+1784 GAVSNTSSTAG
-1795 VQQSSDE
+1795 NKQPTDGAVSS
-1802 SVSAREPKRE
+1802 REPKRE

-1820 PGSASAAAPTT
+1820 PGSTSATTPTAADTT
-1831 ADAAVTKPGLDTAR
+1831 ANEPGITRTR
-1845 EPGRSVGVQN
+1845 EPGGSVGVQD
-1855 SNGVVND
+1855 SNGAVNG

-1880 GNGLTPSR
+1880 GNGRAPSR
-1888 VPRLK
+1888 VSRLK
-1893 HKELTDSVFE
+1893 HTELTDSIFE

-1912 EGAKPHP
+1912 EGAKQHP

-1933 PPITYKPSLP
+1933 PAITYKPTLP
-1943 QKVIDGG
+1943 QKIITDG

-1960 SRAGQSHAQI
+1960 SRAGQSHSQM

-1983 GTGIGKGRTISAIIL
+1983 GTGIGKGRTIAGIIL
-1998 DNYNQGRKKSVWVT
+1998 DNYNQGRKKAVWVT

-2039 GGNKADQIMSQNEG
+2039 GGNKADQIMGQDEG

-2060 SLSRGFD
+2060 SLSRAFD
-2067 SPNSNFEKIVKWL
+2067 SPGSNFEKIVKWL

-2095 MGNSSDTKGTRGVK
+2095 MGNSSDTKGSRGVK

-2120 FQEALPKARIVYSS
+2120 LQEALPKARIVYSS

-2210 KQQEAIYN
+2210 PQQEQIYN

-2225 IVLQN
+2225 VVLQN
-2230 INKALETTNQN
+2230 INKALETTNQS

-2275 ADMEKQLADGK
+2275 ADIEKQLADGK

-2311 LTLEDFDLT
+2311 LTLDDFDLT

-2339 EYIDDNGNKRSKPVY
+2339 DYIDDNGNKRSKPVY
-2354 DSKGKPVINRE
+2354 DSKGKPVLNRE
-2365 AMQQRDELLAKLGSI
+2365 AIKQRDELLAKLGSI

-2405 QRRVVEKNGKMVEE
+2405 QRRVIEKNGKMVEE

-2491 VPPVYK
+2491 VPPIYK

-2562 IVGIDG
+2562 AEGVDDG
-2568 LEVLERLGLKDK
+2568 LAILEKLGLKDK

-2614 TVFETYS
+2614 AVFDCYS
-2621 TRLQEATEIARQN
+2621 NRLQEATEIAKQN

-2659 DASTGATTKYYNL
+2659 DESTGATTKYYNL
-2672 TAQHKQHPVK
+2672 TAEHKLHPTT
-2682 FADVDTSRSNF
+2682 FADVETNRSNF
-2693 MGYYRHRANEAVR
+2693 VGFYQHRTNQSVR
-2706 AVFQTSTTTDQYGN
+2706 AVFKTSSTTDQYGN
-2720 VHNNVKLVGPA
+2720 VHNNFKFIGPA
-2731 KYDYAPEM
+2731 KYDYAPEL

-2744 WEKIEEADARK
+2744 WEKIEEADAKK
-2755 LWDAEVAA
+2755 LWDAEVAM
-2763 LPEMRKENLHL
+2763 LPEYRKENLHL
-2774 IGGVVLPVWD
+2774 IGGVVLPIWD

-2797 TDNGDMLIG
+2797 TDEGDMLIG

-2817 LRRLGSSRTKEVIPT
+2817 LRRLGSSRTKETVPT
-2832 KDLIAGI
+2832 KDIISGI
-2839 KNGDTIHLD
+2839 KRGDTVYLD
-2848 NGWRIVQRRVSGENR
+2848 NGWRIVQRKVANENR
-2863 IEIIGPDYFN
+2863 IEIIGPEYFN
-2873 FDKLQSKGVFSE
+2873 YDRLKNKGVFSE
-2885 RISYNTRYFIPAGDK
+2885 RISYNTRYFIPAGDN

-2910 LSPVMRVENTSYNFT
+2910 ISPVLRVENTRLALGGINDERGSSASESKEWRDFQPTSKKGKPIFTDRKGNLGRLGRKKYCEALKADEVEYKTVNGAIRTNFVKEYAYNDDMKNIVSDLQRQGYKKVGFYVGDAHLLYSPGAQCGAITFGEDGVFDEIYIRYDDPDYSPRQLGLHEVGHQIYNTPYGQKIANIIKNSMSFT
-2925 EREDFEYEQARND
+2925 ERARV
-2938 LLPRNGRR
+2938 L
-2946 GLDASTGE
+2946 S
-2954 QIKGVF
+2954 
-2960 SDAEKSKALDTE
+2960 S
-2972 ERHAYAEQ
+2972 ERYQ
-2980 LRKDG
+2980 R
-2985 KVEHKRV
+2985 
-2992 WTIEADFIKED
+2992 
-3003 GYNEEMK
+3003 YM
-3010 AIIEM
+3010 
-3015 NKGLGIKKTGFFVD
+3015 
-3029 AAVLAFNPNLTVGGI
+3029 AVLKNKDLVF
-3044 IYNGDEVYICYNHP
+3044 
-3058 RNSPW
+3058 
-3063 SIDRHEIIHRLYKTA
+3063 
-3078 EVQKV
+3078 
-3083 KKLIMGTITPDVQKK
+3083 
-3098 LLSLPRYEKYV
+3098 
-3109 NFLNNPDKVIEEIV
+3109 EEFV
-3123 CDILADMCPFDFD
+3123 CDILGGMTKYADAFEDVATAFRNND
-3136 YDYTDLAKA
+3136 KA
-3145 YWGNDTAFIDS
+3145 YIDNYKVS
-3156 YDASQ
+3156 
-3161 YRTLTD
+3161 
-3167 TGGENTNVLDNIG
+3167 
-3180 FGDEYKLSENA
+3180 EY
-3191 SKNLLAVY
+3191 
-3199 NLTAKELIDALKL
+3199 
-3212 GGMVSPSVAVVK
+3212 
-3224 AADGHTDFGEISIVF
+3224 
-3239 DKNVIDPSTHKDN
+3239 
-3252 KLYGSDAWTPTK
+3252 
-3264 VPLKKNAQ
+3264 
-3272 FDVARTKST
+3272 
-3281 VDHIKKTVGNE
+3281 
-3292 LFDYSV
+3292 
-3298 NEFKD
+3298 
-3303 KILKADGSIYTAL
+3303 
-3316 AYDLGMQ
+3316 
-3323 AAYAIENNLI
+3323 NNLI
-3333 DSIPTLDNGS
+3333 DTGDPNASVLESIGLGNDYRLSESFGDIPYREYVQLRNYIVQKNNSTDALLSTDCKEIGDNFYIWNNTSKTDFTVVGSIPIVGNEDFINAIRSEITNGTYRGTENFNTRANRIRSGKRGRAVLDGRTSRSATDGNNDRLS
-3343 VDVAALTRALDAHFD
+3343 VRQPESDTRRNLVENSGTDTPVSQTFKSAGTSLNQVAALFKNKNFHPGKVNIDIGGGKFDATSNFLRSLGTENYVFD
-3358 TDRVWRSY
+3358 PFNRTEQE
-3366 KMWLNGISDS
+3366 N
-3376 IITNYDAATATDF
+3376 TATLDF
-3389 LNHMMKQP
+3389 LMSGKKADTATCANVLNVIDTE
-3397 ATAKTFKLSPD
+3397 AARLNVILETAKAIKPD
-3408 GTLVVPAVE
+3408 GT
-3417 YSSIGTLKQNE
+3417 
-3428 QRLSKNAKA
+3428 
-3437 EADKVADELI
+3437 
-3447 SYAKNLAKQ
+3447 
-3456 NGVSVEKV
+3456 
-3464 VSAINKAY
+3464 AY
-3472 TYRYDSLGVVKAFEK
+3472 FTV
-3487 KGVNIST
+3487 
-3494 KEAAELCNLYKK
+3494 
-3506 AVELPTRYFEA
+3506 
-3517 KPGGVVG
+3517 
-3524 FDNAY
+3524 Y
-3529 TAIIPDN
+3529 TSD
-3536 LNSGVKNALSDI
+3536 NSGVGRQTQADSWQNARKTEDYVSEIETYFNNVERKGSIIIAKEPKAD
-3548 GLPYVEYEAGNE
+3548 LPQASWEVKPGKAFRYAL
-3560 QSRIAAQN
+3560 
-3568 KIEDVRFSMSTYD
+3568 STYD
-3581 SDSESLTPE
+3581 TDSESLTPE

-3610 QKEIWGERASWI
+3610 KKEIWGERAAWV

-3627 RVFPEIPERGERGTF
+3627 RVFPEIPERGEKGTF

-3671 TDGLTPEE
+3671 TEGLTPEE

-3773 HQIIEYMNGQ
+3773 HQIIEYMNGK

-3788 SREIGVKAG
+3788 SREIGIKAG

-3855 SNKQLLN
+3855 NNKQMLN
-3862 EIIADEATDKD
+3862 EIIAKEATGKD
-3873 GNIMY
+3873 GNILY
-3878 DQKGNPDSET
+3878 NQKGQPDSET

-3898 IMFGFSG
+3898 IMFGFNG

-3949 ELPENATDAQEQAL
+3949 KLPENATDAQEQAL

-3980 KELLGDKY
+3980 KELLGDQY

-4028 NEMILSLSS
+4028 NEMILSLTS
-4037 GEHSFESVD
+4037 GDYSFESVD
-4046 DVKKLFTQYADTIRL
+4046 DVKKLFAQYADTIRL

-4091 AKAARGVVSAWKGW
+4091 AQAARGIVSAWKGW
-4105 ATSVNPLRTVK
+4105 ATSVNPLRTIK
-4116 FGLRNLFGDL
+4116 FGLRNLYGDL

-4133 PQVVK
+4133 PQVVR
-4138 YSKRAVEEI
+4138 YSKRAAQEI

-4160 LEWVERGGY
+4160 MEWVERGGY

-4191 DKTGKGVFDIPVKI
+4191 DKTGKGIFDIPAKI
-4205 FEGYYDGVKTAHD
+4205 FEGYYDGVKTTHD

-4232 KDSINRNAGVV
+4232 KEMINKNGGVV
-4243 KDNVASNRYIIKG
+4243 TDSVASNRYIIKG

-4303 YRMFENIIASDD
+4303 YRMFENIIASNDD
-4315 KIPKKAGKLLLKA
+4315 IPKKAGKLLLKA

-4367 FGDEVYA
+4367 VGDDVYA

-4379 SFSELLEWV
+4379 SFSEILEWI

-4410 ITPFIKM
+4410 ITPFAKL

-4449 VDDIYSEITGKPTRG
+4449 VDDIYSEVTGKPTKG
-4464 VGEIIKGG
+4464 VGEILKSGL
-4472 FVYNYDYQESAYY
+4472 VYNYDYQESAYY

-4560 DTIEKGEAF
+4560 DNIEKGNAF
-4569 VASLT
+4569 IASLT
-4574 DEEKEKL
+4574 DDEKEKL
-4581 KIAQDFYEKEL
+4581 KIAQDYYEKEL

-4600 RLGKKDLTD
+4600 RLGKKDITD

>member
-28 APAVVSAPKVIS
+28 APAVVSAPKVID

-64 ENRMYSLKTNDGRD
+64 ENRMYSLKTNDGQD
-78 FGVVSYGA
+78 FGIVSYGA

-96 SYTPKTSE
+96 SYTPKTAE
-104 EKASLDNFKAYAQ
+104 EKASIDSFKAYAQ
-117 EQYEKQQEAEKE
+117 EQYEKQQEAEKQK
-129 NRINSNPTFAR
+129 RINSNPTFAR

-288 SLGAVGKVVGTATKS
+288 SLGAVGKVVGTATKG

-319 SGITFSAIGATET
+319 SGITFSAVGATET

-374 GLQHKVIPEIIRNGF
+374 GLQHKVIPEIIRNGL
-389 SSAAFAGGNVLT
+389 SSAAYAGGNTLA

-427 GSISSAINISKTSAQ
+427 GSISSAINVAKTSTQ
-442 NKKYLDSLNTKMAA
+442 NKKYLDSLNNKMAA
-456 DYEQMAKA
+456 DYENMARA
-464 NISNKSDVTGIRK
+464 NISNKSDIAGIRK

-510 PNKVRLVGQDR
+510 PNKVRLVGQDK

-547 TTDLATTPGTA
+547 TTDLATTPGAT

-572 APSSVPATKE
+572 ASSSVPATKE
-582 AVAPVNVA
+582 AIAPVNVA
-590 EIPQSVPP
+590 EATPTVPP
-598 VVTTPVVAEASPSVK
+598 VVSAPVVAEATPAVK
-613 NSNDFA
+613 NTNDFT

-631 TKYAPEGASSDVVS
+631 AKYAPEGASADVVS

-722 LQPTETFITEYAN
+722 LQTKENFIVDYAN
-735 TFADT
+735 TFAET
-740 LQSTDSVMSK
+740 LQSTDSVMSR

-757 DVASAVSEYALTGVV
+757 DVASAVSQYALTGNV

-815 PTPTEPA
+815 PTPEMPA
-822 ETQTVPTEVQ
+822 ETQTAPTEVQ
-832 PATTNAAVI
+832 PATTNELQPEEAQKYNIVVSNLKRK
-841 PAEAVESQPYVSAN
+841 AEELGLLDS
-855 GYTLTDNSG
+855 
-864 DRVISIKFDEKPSAD
+864 KFFTALQNVDLYKPSASDRALISSEFHKVFAGNTDPLVTNWLDSISED
-879 VRSTLKDNG
+879 VQP
-888 FVWNKAKAVWTRS
+888 V
-901 GGWYGKN
+901 
-908 SAGDVINA
+908 
-916 LDTAYGTTDNN
+916 TTT
-927 NQNSEKVIVTDE
+927 NSEKAVVTEEITPVNTATTNTEVNSGIVT
-939 NTPSNGTNTSIDAD
+939 
-953 NSITTLKRSKS
+953 LKKSKS

-970 DAETLIKGADMI
+970 GAEKVVVGADTI

-987 AIPLTDD
+987 AIPLTDN
-994 ALNAVKKVYKGAI
+994 ALKAVKKAYGGEV
-1007 TENPNYNMDR
+1007 TENSNYSLDR
-1017 IVPRNNGVA
+1017 IVPKNTTVEITGD
-1026 IIGVPK
+1026 PK
-1032 LRTIARD
+1032 LRTIAKE

-1069 KNRVFANDATV
+1069 KNRVFANETV
-1080 SPWIVRD
+1080 SPWVVND

-1096 MPVNATITDAVY
+1096 MPVNATVTDAVY
-1108 DSLQSAS
+1108 DSLQLAS
-1115 DKIAADTAHKEALK
+1115 EKVEADNAHKAALK
-1129 SAPFNQTEKSHFFNT
+1129 SAPFNKNEKSYLFST
-1144 GRLAEVNYDGQS
+1144 GRIATADYDGHTYI
-1156 FVTNGSLVLRTDPA
+1156 TNGGLVIRTDPA
-1170 TLDFLKTEFKNS
+1170 SLDFIKTEFKDE
-1182 YGSEVTVS
+1182 YGKDIASSDAVT
-1190 DGVARSIE
+1190 RSIE

-1204 EVGKVEKT
+1204 EAGKIEKAIEHNT
-1212 VADNILSST
+1212 YHPT
-1221 KTKKDGSPKVEA
+1221 KKKKDGTPKVEE
-1233 YQTACIVDDKA
+1233 YRTALIADDKA
-1244 FCFDKYLMDMLKKR
+1244 FLFDKHFMDMLKKR

-1265 SGGEMK
+1265 SDGQMK
-1271 NTALTGY
+1271 NTALVGY
-1278 DANGDLVGLLLPINK
+1278 DTNGNVTGLLLPMFAGK
-1293 GGAFVEVDGTKYYY
+1293 GDLFVEDNGKKYYF
-1307 LDKFKVGDKKPVAK
+1307 LDKFKVGENQPKAEPVT
-1321 PEKTPDLKKEDKS
+1321 PEKTTDLKKEVKS
-1334 DIIKAD
+1334 DTIKA
-1340 EKPVEVAP
+1340 EENPVEAAP
-1348 EETPEETYTPT
+1348 VEETPEETYTPK

-1367 DVLEFDGEQWK
+1367 DVLEFDGEQWE
-1378 CVGIDSVMIDFENV
+1378 CAGIDTMMIDFVNV
-1392 NKDAFQPKMS
+1392 NKDASQHEMS

-1409 FKDKTDYRVIKKQSE
+1409 FKEKTDYKVVKRQGE
-1424 ATAQPKTDDKP
+1424 ATTQPEVDKKS
-1435 AGNKEVAPTVEQ
+1435 AENKEVVLTTEQ

-1453 TAVNDV
+1453 KAVNDV

-1472 ISSTTLFDTA
+1472 ISSATLFDTA

-1514 LPEVSTQKMLDILD
+1514 LPNVSTQKMLDILD

-1539 MIKFQQFSTPPSIAY
+1539 MIKYQQFSTPPSIAY

-1560 NVNANDVMLEPSAGI
+1560 NINSNDVMLEPSAGI
-1575 GGIAIFAKRN
+1575 GGIAVFAKRD

-1614 AEQINNILGGDIQ
+1614 AEQIDNILGGEIQ

-1751 ERPSF
+1751 ERPTF
-1756 DYSKLKHTTPGA
+1756 DYSKLERTAPGA
-1768 VVQKTSA
+1768 VEQKATA

-1784 DAVLDTSSTAG
+1784 DAVLDTSSAAG
-1795 VQQSSDE
+1795 SKQPTDGAVSS
-1802 SVSAREPKRE
+1802 REPKRE

-1820 PGSASAAAPTT
+1820 PGSTSAATPTATDTT
-1831 ADAAVTKPGLDTAR
+1831 ANEPGLTGTR
-1845 EPGRSVGVQN
+1845 EPGGSVGVQD
-1855 SNGVVND
+1855 SNGAVNG

-1880 GNGLTPSR
+1880 GNGLAPSR
-1888 VPRLK
+1888 VSRLK
-1893 HKELTDSVFE
+1893 HTELTDSIFE
-1903 QYQTAPLLV
+1903 QYQTAPLLI
-1912 EGAKPHP
+1912 EGAKQHP

-1933 PPITYKPSLP
+1933 PAITYKPTLP
-1943 QKVIDGG
+1943 QKVITDG

-1960 SRAGQSHAQI
+1960 SRAGQSHSQI

-1983 GTGIGKGRTISAIIL
+1983 GTGIGKGRTIAGIIL
-1998 DNYNQGRKKSVWVT
+1998 DNYNQGRKKAVWVT

-2039 GGNKADQIMSQNEG
+2039 GGNKADQIMGQDEG

-2060 SLSRGFD
+2060 SLSRAFD
-2067 SPNSNFEKIVKWL
+2067 SPGSNFEKIVKWL

-2095 MGNSSDTKGTRGVK
+2095 MGNSSDTKGSRGVK
-2109 KASQTGLAGIA
+2109 KASQTGLSGIA

-2210 KQQEAIYN
+2210 PQQEQIYN

-2225 IVLQN
+2225 VVLQN
-2230 INKALETTNQN
+2230 INKALETTNQS

-2275 ADMEKQLADGK
+2275 ADIEKQLADGK

-2311 LTLEDFDLT
+2311 LTLDDFDLT

-2339 EYIDDNGNKRSKPVY
+2339 DYIDDNGNKRSKPVY
-2354 DSKGKPVINRE
+2354 DSKGKPVLNRE
-2365 AMQQRDELLAKLGSI
+2365 AIKQRDELLAKLGSI

-2405 QRRVVEKNGKMVEE
+2405 QRRVIEKNGKMVEE

-2491 VPPVYK
+2491 VPPIYK

-2554 YKDLARNS
+2554 YKDLARDS
-2562 IVGIDG
+2562 AEGVDDG
-2568 LEVLERLGLKDK
+2568 LAILEKLGLKDK

-2614 TVFETYS
+2614 AVFDCYS
-2621 TRLQEATEIARQN
+2621 NRLQEATEIAKQN

-2659 DASTGATTKYYNL
+2659 DESTGATTKYYNL
-2672 TAQHKQHPVK
+2672 TAEHKLHPTT
-2682 FADVDTSRSNF
+2682 FADVETNRSNF
-2693 MGYYRHRANEAVR
+2693 VGFYQHRTNQSVR
-2706 AVFQTSTTTDQYGN
+2706 AVFKTSSTTDQYGN
-2720 VHNNVKLVGPA
+2720 VHNNFKFVGPA
-2731 KYDYAPEM
+2731 KYDYAPEL

-2744 WEKIEEADARK
+2744 WEKIEEADAKK
-2755 LWDAEVAA
+2755 LWDAELAI
-2763 LPEMRKENLHL
+2763 LPEYRKENLHL

-2797 TDNGDMLIG
+2797 TDKGDMLIG
-2806 RVIPEDRIDET
+2806 RVVPEDRIDET
-2817 LRRLGSSRTKEVIPT
+2817 LRRLGSSRTKEAVPT
-2832 KDLIAGI
+2832 KDIIAGI
-2839 KNGDTIHLD
+2839 KRGDTVYLD
-2848 NGWRIVQRRVSGENR
+2848 NGWRIVQRKVANENR
-2863 IEIIGPDYFN
+2863 IEIIGPEYFN
-2873 FDKLQSKGVFSE
+2873 YDKLKSKGVFSE
-2885 RISYNTRYFIPAGDK
+2885 RISYNTRYFIPAGDN
-2900 AVAVMDEVLK
+2900 AVSVFDEVLK
-2910 LSPVMRVENTSYNFT
+2910 ISPVLRVENTRLALGGINDERGSSASESEEWRDFQPASKKGKPIFTDRKGNLGRLGRKKYCEALKADEVEYKTVNGAIRTNFVKEYAYNDDMKNIVSDLQRQGYKKVGFYVGGAHLLYSPGAQCGAITFGEDGVFDEIYIRYDDPDYSPRQLGLHEVGHQIYNTPYGQKIANIIKNSMSFT
-2925 EREDFEYEQARND
+2925 ERARV
-2938 LLPRNGRR
+2938 L
-2946 GLDASTGE
+2946 S
-2954 QIKGVF
+2954 
-2960 SDAEKSKALDTE
+2960 S
-2972 ERHAYAEQ
+2972 ERYQ
-2980 LRKDG
+2980 R
-2985 KVEHKRV
+2985 
-2992 WTIEADFIKED
+2992 
-3003 GYNEEMK
+3003 YM
-3010 AIIEM
+3010 
-3015 NKGLGIKKTGFFVD
+3015 
-3029 AAVLAFNPNLTVGGI
+3029 AVLKNKDLVF
-3044 IYNGDEVYICYNHP
+3044 
-3058 RNSPW
+3058 
-3063 SIDRHEIIHRLYKTA
+3063 
-3078 EVQKV
+3078 
-3083 KKLIMGTITPDVQKK
+3083 
-3098 LLSLPRYEKYV
+3098 
-3109 NFLNNPDKVIEEIV
+3109 EEFV
-3123 CDILADMCPFDFD
+3123 CDILGGMTKYADAFEDIATAFRNND
-3136 YDYTDLAKA
+3136 KA
-3145 YWGNDTAFIDS
+3145 YIDNYKVSEYNKLIDTGDPNASVLESIGLGNDYRLSESFGDIPYREYVQLRNYIVQKNNSTDALLSTDCKEIGDNFYIWNNTSKTDFTVVGSIPIVGNEDFINAIRS
-3156 YDASQ
+3156 EITNGT
-3161 YRTLTD
+3161 YRGTENFNTRANRIRSGKRGRAVLDGRTSRSATDGNNDRLSVRQPESDTRRNLVENSGTD
-3167 TGGENTNVLDNIG
+3167 TPVSQTFKSAGTSLNQVAALFKNKNFHPGKVNIDIGGGKFDATSNFLRSLGTENYVFDPFNRTEQENTATLDFLMSGKKADTATCANVL
-3180 FGDEYKLSENA
+3180 
-3191 SKNLLAVY
+3191 
-3199 NLTAKELIDALKL
+3199 
-3212 GGMVSPSVAVVK
+3212 
-3224 AADGHTDFGEISIVF
+3224 
-3239 DKNVIDPSTHKDN
+3239 NVIDTE
-3252 KLYGSDAWTPTK
+3252 A
-3264 VPLKKNAQ
+3264 
-3272 FDVARTKST
+3272 ARLN
-3281 VDHIKKTVGNE
+3281 V
-3292 LFDYSV
+3292 
-3298 NEFKD
+3298 
-3303 KILKADGSIYTAL
+3303 IL
-3316 AYDLGMQ
+3316 
-3323 AAYAIENNLI
+3323 E
-3333 DSIPTLDNGS
+3333 
-3343 VDVAALTRALDAHFD
+3343 
-3358 TDRVWRSY
+3358 
-3366 KMWLNGISDS
+3366 
-3376 IITNYDAATATDF
+3376 
-3389 LNHMMKQP
+3389 
-3397 ATAKTFKLSPD
+3397 TAKAIKPD
-3408 GTLVVPAVE
+3408 GT
-3417 YSSIGTLKQNE
+3417 
-3428 QRLSKNAKA
+3428 
-3437 EADKVADELI
+3437 
-3447 SYAKNLAKQ
+3447 
-3456 NGVSVEKV
+3456 
-3464 VSAINKAY
+3464 AY
-3472 TYRYDSLGVVKAFEK
+3472 FTV
-3487 KGVNIST
+3487 
-3494 KEAAELCNLYKK
+3494 
-3506 AVELPTRYFEA
+3506 
-3517 KPGGVVG
+3517 
-3524 FDNAY
+3524 Y
-3529 TAIIPDN
+3529 TSD
-3536 LNSGVKNALSDI
+3536 NSGVGRQTQADSWQNARKTEDYVSEIETYFNNVERKGSIIIAKEPKAD
-3548 GLPYVEYEAGNE
+3548 LPQASWEVKPGKAFRYAL
-3560 QSRIAAQN
+3560 
-3568 KIEDVRFSMSTYD
+3568 STYD
-3581 SDSESLTPE
+3581 TDSESLTPE

-3610 QKEIWGERASWI
+3610 KKEIWGERAAWV

-3627 RVFPEIPERGERGTF
+3627 RVFPEIPERGEKGTF

-3671 TDGLTPEE
+3671 TEGLTPEE

-3773 HQIIEYMNGQ
+3773 HQIIEYMNGK

-3788 SREIGVKAG
+3788 SREIGIKAG

-3855 SNKQLLN
+3855 NNKQMLN
-3862 EIIADEATDKD
+3862 EIIAKEATDKD
-3873 GNIMY
+3873 GNILY
-3878 DQKGNPDSET
+3878 DQKGQPDSET

-3898 IMFGFSG
+3898 IMFGFNG

-3980 KELLGDKY
+3980 KELLGDQY

-4028 NEMILSLSS
+4028 NEMILSLTS
-4037 GEHSFESVD
+4037 GDYSFESVD

-4091 AKAARGVVSAWKGW
+4091 AQAARGIVSAWKGW
-4105 ATSVNPLRTVK
+4105 ATSVNPLRTIK
-4116 FGLRNLFGDL
+4116 FGLRNLYGDL

-4138 YSKRAVEEI
+4138 YSKRAAQEI

-4160 LEWVERGGY
+4160 MEWVERGGY

-4191 DKTGKGVFDIPVKI
+4191 DKTGKGIFDIPAKL

-4232 KDSINRNAGVV
+4232 KEMINKNGGVV
-4243 KDNVASNRYIIKG
+4243 TDNVASNRYIIKG

-4303 YRMFENIIASDD
+4303 YRMFENIIASNDD
-4315 KIPKKAGKLLLKA
+4315 IPKKAGKLLLKA

-4367 FGDEVYA
+4367 VGDDVYA

-4379 SFSELLEWV
+4379 SFSEILEWI

-4410 ITPFIKM
+4410 ITPFVKL

-4449 VDDIYSEITGKPTRG
+4449 VDDIYSEVTGKPTKG
-4464 VGEIIKGG
+4464 VGEILKGG
-4472 FVYNYDYQESAYY
+4472 LVYSYDYQESAYY

-4560 DTIEKGEAF
+4560 DNIEKGNAF
-4569 VASLT
+4569 IASLT
-4574 DEEKEKL
+4574 DDEKEKL
-4581 KIAQDFYEKEL
+4581 KIAQDYYEKEL

-4600 RLGKKDLTD
+4600 RLGKKDITD

>member
-1 MANWQESAKK
+1 MASKKNKPTGFNLAGSSGKYGFRTVPNESVPWR
-11 SLDNRKNNTN
+11 LQ
-21 NTSSATS
+21 SA
-28 APAVVSAPKVIS
+28 
-40 APKSTDT
+40 
-47 WQGKA
+47 
-52 QQSLNKRGYVPP
+52 
-64 ENRMYSLKTNDGRD
+64 DGTY
-78 FGVVSYGA
+78 FGDVSYGA
-86 YKAIENNNLD
+86 YKAVEGGTLD
-96 SYTPKTSE
+96 SYQAKNDAEKNAIAEFRKHPGITLKAQDGTEIGKISYDAYRAFTDNKIESYTPHSDA
-104 EKASLDNFKAYAQ
+104 EKNVISNFKSYLEGVA
-117 EQYEKQQEAEKE
+117 KE
-129 NRINSNPTFAR
+129 ERINSNPVFKR

-149 YDDLIKWAGEHNH
+149 QKDFLEWLENNNMQLYDADNSGLYY
-162 TMRVDG
+162 G
-168 SMRTYF
+168 SKI
-174 TPNYKGGFL
+174 KGGFL
-183 GIGGKK
+183 GFGGTK
-189 LSTDEEDA
+189 LATDQQIADA
-197 DMEVLYQT
+197 DVLYQLQI
-205 AMNNTRAELAQK
+205 NNYRKKQAGEDK
-217 DLGAF
+217 GAF
-222 MSAIVGFG
+222 WSAVGGLADGLYFG
-230 DGMSFGAIPALSDW
+230 GLTALGDW
-244 SAKKQYED
+244 SAKRDYEK
-252 AGLDSETFVS
+252 AGLDPNDYVS
-262 PSQTYA
+262 PTQSWQKTYEDNKIA
-268 KTVSEHGISNAVG
+268 NAVG

-288 SLGAVGKVVGTATKS
+288 SLGGVSKAVSGATKG

-339 EEILRSAGINL
+339 TDILRSAGINL

-360 SVVGSLGEKFLFSK
+360 SVVGSIGEKFLFNK
-374 GLQHKVIPEIIRNGF
+374 GLQHKVIPEIIRNGLT
-389 SSAAFAGGNVLT
+389 SMTYAGGNT
-401 TSFLYPE
+401 AATYFLYPDE
-408 GYKPTAE
+408 YKPSAE
-415 EVAKDLAVAFAF
+415 EMARDLATAFAF
-427 GSISSAINISKTSAQ
+427 GSISSAINITKTSAQ
-442 NKKYLDSLNTKMAA
+442 NKKYLDSLNNKMAA
-456 DYEQMAKA
+456 DYEQMARA
-464 NISNKSDVTGIRK
+464 NISNKSDIAGIRK

-510 PNKVRLVGQDR
+510 PNKVRLVGQDK
-521 YVQSMLNDLQT
+521 YVKSMLTDLQT

-572 APSSVPATKE
+572 ASSSVPATKE

-590 EIPQSVPP
+590 EATPTIPP
-598 VVTTPVVAEASPSVK
+598 VVASPVVDATPAVK
-613 NSNDFA
+613 NTNDFT

-631 TKYAPEGASSDVVS
+631 AKYAPEGASADVVS

-722 LQPTETFITEYAN
+722 LQPKENFIVDYAN
-735 TFADT
+735 TFAET
-740 LQSTDSVMSK
+740 LQSTDSVMSR

-757 DVASAVSEYALTGVV
+757 DVASAVSQYALTGNV

-815 PTPTEPA
+815 PTPEMPA
-822 ETQTVPTEVQ
+822 ETQTAPTEVQ
-832 PATTNAAVI
+832 PATTNELQPEEAQKYNIVVSNLKRK
-841 PAEAVESQPYVSAN
+841 AEELGLLDS
-855 GYTLTDNSG
+855 
-864 DRVISIKFDEKPSAD
+864 KFFTALQNVDLYKPSASDRALISSEFHKVFAGNTDPLVTNWLDSISED
-879 VRSTLKDNG
+879 VQP
-888 FVWNKAKAVWTRS
+888 V
-901 GGWYGKN
+901 
-908 SAGDVINA
+908 
-916 LDTAYGTTDNN
+916 TTT
-927 NQNSEKVIVTDE
+927 NSEKAVVTEE
-939 NTPSNGTNTSIDAD
+939 NTPVNTATTNTEV
-953 NSITTLKRSKS
+953 NSGIVTLKKPKS
-964 IYSVFK
+964 IYNVFK
-970 DAETLIKGADMI
+970 GAERVIVGADMI

-987 AIPLTDD
+987 AVPLTDT
-994 ALNAVKKVYKGAI
+994 ALKAVKKAYGGDV
-1007 TENPNYNMDR
+1007 TENSNYSLDR
-1017 IVPRNNGVA
+1017 VVPKNTTVEITGD
-1026 IIGVPK
+1026 PK
-1032 LRTIARD
+1032 LRTVAKN

-1069 KNRVFANDATV
+1069 KNRVFANETV
-1080 SPWIVRD
+1080 SPWVVND

-1096 MPVNATITDAVY
+1096 MPVNATVTDAVY
-1108 DSLQSAS
+1108 DSLQLAS
-1115 DKIAADTAHKEALK
+1115 EKVEADKARKEALK
-1129 SAPFNQTEKSHFFNT
+1129 SAPFNNNEKSYLFGT
-1144 GRLAEVNYDGQS
+1144 GRLATVEYDGYTYI
-1156 FVTNGSLVLRTDPA
+1156 TNGGLVIRTDPA
-1170 TLDFLKTEFKNS
+1170 SLDFIKTEFKNE
-1182 YGSEVTVS
+1182 YERDVLNS
-1190 DGVARSIE
+1190 DAVARSLDSY
-1198 AYTGFN
+1198 AGFN
-1204 EVGKVEKT
+1204 EVGKIEKAIAHNT
-1212 VADNILSST
+1212 YHPT
-1221 KTKKDGSPKVEA
+1221 KKKKDGTPQVEE
-1233 YQTACIVDDKA
+1233 YRTALIADDKA
-1244 FCFDKYLMDMLKKR
+1244 FLFHKRWMDILKKR
-1258 SAELKIL
+1258 SAALKIL
-1265 SGGEMK
+1265 SNGQIE
-1271 NTALTGY
+1271 NTALVGY
-1278 DANGDLVGLLLPINK
+1278 DANGDVTGMVLPIIIGEGK
-1293 GGAFVEVDGTKYYY
+1293 LYVEDNGEKYYF
-1307 LDKFKVGDKKPVAK
+1307 LDKFKVGENQPEAKPVE
-1321 PEKTPDLKKEDKS
+1321 PEKTTDLKKEVKS
-1334 DIIKAD
+1334 DTIKA
-1340 EKPVEVAP
+1340 EENPVEAAP
-1348 EETPEETYTPT
+1348 VEETPEETYTPK

-1367 DVLEFDGEQWK
+1367 DVLEFDGEQWE
-1378 CVGIDSVMIDFENV
+1378 CAGIDTMMIDFVNV
-1392 NKDAFQPKMS
+1392 NKDASQHEMS

-1409 FKDKTDYRVIKKQSE
+1409 FKEKTDYKVVKRQGE
-1424 ATAQPKTDDKP
+1424 ATTQPEVDKKS
-1435 AGNKEVAPTVEQ
+1435 AENKEVVLTTEQ

-1453 TAVNDV
+1453 KAVNDV

-1472 ISSTTLFDTA
+1472 ISSATLFDTA

-1514 LPEVSTQKMLDILD
+1514 LPNVSTQKMLDILD

-1539 MIKFQQFSTPPSIAY
+1539 MIKYQQFSTPPSIAY

-1560 NVNANDVMLEPSAGI
+1560 NINSNDVMLEPSAGI
-1575 GGIAIFAKRN
+1575 GGIAVFAKRD

-1614 AEQINNILGGDIQ
+1614 AEQIDNILGGEIQ

-1751 ERPSF
+1751 ERPTF
-1756 DYSKLKHTTPGA
+1756 DYSKLERTTPGA
-1768 VVQKTSA
+1768 VEQKATA

-1784 DAVLDTSSTAG
+1784 DAVLDTSSAAG
-1795 VQQSSDE
+1795 SKQPTDGAISS
-1802 SVSAREPKRE
+1802 REPKRE

-1820 PGSASAAAPTT
+1820 PGSTSAATSTATDTT
-1831 ADAAVTKPGLDTAR
+1831 ANEPGLTRTR
-1845 EPGRSVGVQN
+1845 EPGGSVGVQD
-1855 SNGVVND
+1855 SNGAVNG

-1880 GNGLTPSR
+1880 RNGLAPSR
-1888 VPRLK
+1888 VSRLK
-1893 HKELTDSVFE
+1893 HTELTDSIFE
-1903 QYQTAPLLV
+1903 QYQTAPLLI
-1912 EGAKPHP
+1912 EGAKQHP

-1933 PPITYKPSLP
+1933 PAITYKPTLP
-1943 QKVIDGG
+1943 QKVITDG

-1960 SRAGQSHAQI
+1960 SRAGQSHSQI

-1983 GTGIGKGRTISAIIL
+1983 GTGIGKGRTIAGIIL
-1998 DNYNQGRKKSVWVT
+1998 DNYNQGRKKAVWVT

-2039 GGNKADQIMSQNEG
+2039 GGNKADQIMGQDEG

-2060 SLSRGFD
+2060 SLSRAFD
-2067 SPNSNFEKIVKWL
+2067 SPGSNFEKIVKWL

-2095 MGNSSDTKGTRGVK
+2095 MGNSSDTKGSRGVK
-2109 KASQTGLAGIA
+2109 KASQTGLSGIA

-2210 KQQEAIYN
+2210 PQQEQIYN

-2225 IVLQN
+2225 VVLQN

-2275 ADMEKQLADGK
+2275 ADIEKQLADGK

-2311 LTLEDFDLT
+2311 LTLDDFDLT

-2339 EYIDDNGNKRSKPVY
+2339 DYIDDNGNKRSKPVY
-2354 DSKGKPVINRE
+2354 DSKGKPVLNRE
-2365 AMQQRDELLAKLGSI
+2365 AIKQRDELLAKLGSI

-2405 QRRVVEKNGKMVEE
+2405 QRRVIEKNGKMVEE

-2491 VPPVYK
+2491 VPPIYK

-2554 YKDLARNS
+2554 YKDLARDS
-2562 IVGIDG
+2562 AEGVDDG
-2568 LEVLERLGLKDK
+2568 LAILEKLGLKDK

-2614 TVFETYS
+2614 AVFDCYS
-2621 TRLQEATEIARQN
+2621 NRLQEATEIAKQN

-2659 DASTGATTKYYNL
+2659 DESTGATTKYYNL
-2672 TAQHKQHPVK
+2672 TAEHKLHPTT
-2682 FADVDTSRSNF
+2682 FADVETNRSNF
-2693 MGYYRHRANEAVR
+2693 VGFYQHRTNQSVR
-2706 AVFQTSTTTDQYGN
+2706 AVFKTSSTTDQYGN
-2720 VHNNVKLVGPA
+2720 VHNNFKFVGPA
-2731 KYDYAPEM
+2731 KYDYAPEL

-2744 WEKIEEADARK
+2744 WEKIEEADAKK
-2755 LWDAEVAA
+2755 LWDAELAI
-2763 LPEMRKENLHL
+2763 LPEYRKENLHL

-2797 TDNGDMLIG
+2797 TDKGDMLIG
-2806 RVIPEDRIDET
+2806 RVVPEDRIDET
-2817 LRRLGSSRTKEVIPT
+2817 LRRLGSSRTKEAVPT
-2832 KDLIAGI
+2832 KDIIAGI
-2839 KNGDTIHLD
+2839 KRGDTVYLD
-2848 NGWRIVQRRVSGENR
+2848 NGWRIVQRKVANENR
-2863 IEIIGPDYFN
+2863 IEIIGPEYFN
-2873 FDKLQSKGVFSE
+2873 YDKLKSKGVFSE
-2885 RISYNTRYFIPAGDK
+2885 RISYNTRYFIPAGDN
-2900 AVAVMDEVLK
+2900 AVSVFDEVLK
-2910 LSPVMRVENTSYNFT
+2910 ISPVLRVENTRLALGGINDERGSSASESEEWRDFQPTSKKGKPIFTDRKGNLGRLGRKKYCEALKADEVEYKTVNGAIRTNFVKEYAYNDDMKNIVSDLQRQGYKKVGFYVGDAHLLYSPGAQCGAITFGEDGVFDEIYIRYDDPDYSPRQLGLHEVGHQIYNTPYGQKIANIIKNSMSFT
-2925 EREDFEYEQARND
+2925 ERARV
-2938 LLPRNGRR
+2938 L
-2946 GLDASTGE
+2946 S
-2954 QIKGVF
+2954 
-2960 SDAEKSKALDTE
+2960 S
-2972 ERHAYAEQ
+2972 ERYQ
-2980 LRKDG
+2980 R
-2985 KVEHKRV
+2985 
-2992 WTIEADFIKED
+2992 
-3003 GYNEEMK
+3003 YM
-3010 AIIEM
+3010 
-3015 NKGLGIKKTGFFVD
+3015 
-3029 AAVLAFNPNLTVGGI
+3029 AVLKNKDLVF
-3044 IYNGDEVYICYNHP
+3044 
-3058 RNSPW
+3058 
-3063 SIDRHEIIHRLYKTA
+3063 
-3078 EVQKV
+3078 
-3083 KKLIMGTITPDVQKK
+3083 
-3098 LLSLPRYEKYV
+3098 
-3109 NFLNNPDKVIEEIV
+3109 EEFV
-3123 CDILADMCPFDFD
+3123 CDILGGMTKYADAFEDVATAFRNND
-3136 YDYTDLAKA
+3136 KA
-3145 YWGNDTAFIDS
+3145 YIDNYKVSEYNKLIDTGDPNASVLESIGLGND
-3156 YDASQ
+3156 
-3161 YRTLTD
+3161 YR
-3167 TGGENTNVLDNIG
+3167 
-3180 FGDEYKLSENA
+3180 LSESGELNGYGKDDTRKELGRISNIRSDETSTGVDKVGHLQQKA
-3191 SKNLLAVY
+3191 PNTPHTKSVHRSGVSAEVVTSSG
-3199 NLTAKELIDALKL
+3199 LTAEQAQLK
-3212 GGMVSPSVAVVK
+3212 
-3224 AADGHTDFGEISIVF
+3224 
-3239 DKNVIDPSTHKDN
+3239 
-3252 KLYGSDAWTPTK
+3252 
-3264 VPLKKNAQ
+3264 
-3272 FDVARTKST
+3272 
-3281 VDHIKKTVGNE
+3281 
-3292 LFDYSV
+3292 
-3298 NEFKD
+3298 
-3303 KILKADGSIYTAL
+3303 
-3316 AYDLGMQ
+3316 
-3323 AAYAIENNLI
+3323 
-3333 DSIPTLDNGS
+3333 
-3343 VDVAALTRALDAHFD
+3343 
-3358 TDRVWRSY
+3358 
-3366 KMWLNGISDS
+3366 
-3376 IITNYDAATATDF
+3376 
-3389 LNHMMKQP
+3389 
-3397 ATAKTFKLSPD
+3397 
-3408 GTLVVPAVE
+3408 
-3417 YSSIGTLKQNE
+3417 
-3428 QRLSKNAKA
+3428 
-3437 EADKVADELI
+3437 
-3447 SYAKNLAKQ
+3447 
-3456 NGVSVEKV
+3456 
-3464 VSAINKAY
+3464 
-3472 TYRYDSLGVVKAFEK
+3472 
-3487 KGVNIST
+3487 
-3494 KEAAELCNLYKK
+3494 
-3506 AVELPTRYFEA
+3506 
-3517 KPGGVVG
+3517 
-3524 FDNAY
+3524 
-3529 TAIIPDN
+3529 
-3536 LNSGVKNALSDI
+3536 
-3548 GLPYVEYEAGNE
+3548 
-3560 QSRIAAQN
+3560 AQN
-3568 KIEDVRFSMSTYD
+3568 KIEGVDTEYFVKAKTESGGKDSPFNTENTAYYPDRAFERNGIVIKDGVASFTPKRFEDLIEEFSVPVGGQLNQNYAKGYVAYISPSDFLSLTTNNEKAIIEQTQTIPDKYGSGKLDVDQLAATRQTPFLEIDFDDGTVYGHEGRHRMVMLRDAGIDKVAIVVKSLNPEAGKYHTEKMQNVFITGQVMNGKKTPGKVTLDEIIPLSPAYRDEVAEKFVKKPTDIKYALSTYD
-3581 SDSESLTPE
+3581 TDSESLTPE

-3610 QKEIWGERASWI
+3610 KKEIWGERAAWV

-3627 RVFPEIPERGERGTF
+3627 RVFPEIPERGEKGTF

-3671 TDGLTPEE
+3671 TEGLTPEE

-3773 HQIIEYMNGQ
+3773 HQIIEYMNGK

-3788 SREIGVKAG
+3788 SREIGIKAG

-3855 SNKQLLN
+3855 NNKQMLN
-3862 EIIADEATDKD
+3862 EIIAKEATDKD
-3873 GNIMY
+3873 GNILY
-3878 DQKGNPDSET
+3878 DQKGQPDSET

-3898 IMFGFSG
+3898 IMFGFNG

-3980 KELLGDKY
+3980 KELLGGQY

-4028 NEMILSLSS
+4028 NEMILSLTS
-4037 GEHSFESVD
+4037 GDYSFESVD

-4091 AKAARGVVSAWKGW
+4091 AQAARGIVSAWKGW
-4105 ATSVNPLRTVK
+4105 ATSVNPLRTIK
-4116 FGLRNLFGDL
+4116 FGLRNLYGDL

-4138 YSKRAVEEI
+4138 YSKRAAQEI

-4160 LEWVERGGY
+4160 MEWVERGGY

-4191 DKTGKGVFDIPVKI
+4191 DKTGKGIFDIPAKL

-4232 KDSINRNAGVV
+4232 KEMINKNGGVV
-4243 KDNVASNRYIIKG
+4243 TDNVASNRYIIKG

-4303 YRMFENIIASDD
+4303 YRMFENIIASNDD
-4315 KIPKKAGKLLLKA
+4315 IPKKAGKLLLKA

-4367 FGDEVYA
+4367 VGDDVYA

-4379 SFSELLEWV
+4379 SFSEILEWI

-4410 ITPFIKM
+4410 ITPFVKL

-4449 VDDIYSEITGKPTRG
+4449 VDDIYSEVTGKPTKG
-4464 VGEIIKGG
+4464 VGEILKGG
-4472 FVYNYDYQESAYY
+4472 LVYSYDYQESAYY

-4560 DTIEKGEAF
+4560 DNIEKGNAF
-4569 VASLT
+4569 IASLT
-4574 DEEKEKL
+4574 DDEKEKL
-4581 KIAQDFYEKEL
+4581 KIAQDYYEKEL

-4600 RLGKKDLTD
+4600 RLGKKDITD

>member
-1 MANWQESAKK
+1 
-11 SLDNRKNNTN
+11 
-21 NTSSATS
+21 
-28 APAVVSAPKVIS
+28 
-40 APKSTDT
+40 
-47 WQGKA
+47 
-52 QQSLNKRGYVPP
+52 
-64 ENRMYSLKTNDGRD
+64 
-78 FGVVSYGA
+78 
-86 YKAIENNNLD
+86 
-96 SYTPKTSE
+96 
-104 EKASLDNFKAYAQ
+104 
-117 EQYEKQQEAEKE
+117 
-129 NRINSNPTFAR
+129 
-140 YNIDPADFD
+140 
-149 YDDLIKWAGEHNH
+149 
-162 TMRVDG
+162 
-168 SMRTYF
+168 
-174 TPNYKGGFL
+174 
-183 GIGGKK
+183 
-189 LSTDEEDA
+189 
-197 DMEVLYQT
+197 
-205 AMNNTRAELAQK
+205 
-217 DLGAF
+217 
-222 MSAIVGFG
+222 
-230 DGMSFGAIPALSDW
+230 
-244 SAKKQYED
+244 
-252 AGLDSETFVS
+252 
-262 PSQTYA
+262 
-268 KTVSEHGISNAVG
+268 
-281 DIGGSLV
+281 
-288 SLGAVGKVVGTATKS
+288 
-303 IKWLSSAPKW
+303 
-313 VQSAVN
+313 
-319 SGITFSAIGATET
+319 
-332 AFDGGNA
+332 
-339 EEILRSAGINL
+339 LRSAGINL

-360 SVVGSLGEKFLFSK
+360 SVVGEIGKKFISSEALR
-374 GLQHKVIPEIIRNGF
+374 HKVIPEIIRNGF
-389 SSAAFAGGNVLT
+389 ASAAYAGGNT
-401 TSFLYPE
+401 AATYFLYPDE
-408 GYKPTAE
+408 YRPTAE
-415 EVAKDLAVAFAF
+415 EMTRDLVTAFAF
-427 GSISSAINISKTSAQ
+427 GSISSAINVAKASKQ
-442 NKKYLDSLNTKMAA
+442 NKRYLDSLNNKMAA
-456 DYEQMAKA
+456 DYENMARA
-464 NISNKSDVTGIRK
+464 NISSKTDTAGIRK
-477 FAKNVVGY
+477 FAKNVIGY
-485 SNAMEAYLTGKEY
+485 SNAMEAFLTGKEY

-510 PNKVRLVGQDR
+510 PNDTRLVGQDK
-521 YVQSMLNDLQT
+521 YVKTMLNELRT

-547 TTDLATTPGTA
+547 TTDLATTPGTT
-558 PGATPT
+558 PGATPS

-572 APSSVPATKE
+572 ASSSVPATKE

-590 EIPQSVPP
+590 EATPTVPP
-598 VVTTPVVAEASPSVK
+598 VVASPVIDAAPVVA
-613 NSNDFA
+613 NTNDFT

-631 TKYAPEGASSDVVS
+631 AKYAPESASADVVS

-722 LQPTETFITEYAN
+722 LQPKENFIVDYAN
-735 TFADT
+735 TFAET
-740 LQSTDSVMSK
+740 LQSTDSVMSR

-757 DVASAVSEYALTGVV
+757 DVASAVSQYALTGNV

-796 LSQIDTAHIAIY
+796 LSQIDTAHIVIY

-815 PTPTEPA
+815 PTPIEPA
-822 ETQTVPTEVQ
+822 ETQTKPAEAQ
-832 PATTNAAVI
+832 PLTTNEAVI
-841 PAEAVESQPYVSAN
+841 PTEPTEAQPYVSDN
-855 GYTLTDNSG
+855 GYTLTDNAN
-864 DRVISIKFDEKPSAD
+864 DRVISVKFNDKPSVE
-879 VRSTLKDNG
+879 VRTALKNNG
-888 FVWNKAKAVWTRS
+888 FVWNNTKGEWTRS
-901 GGWYGKN
+901 GGWYAKN
-908 SAGDVINA
+908 NASDVIAA
-916 LDTAYGTTDNN
+916 LDTAYGTNT
-927 NQNSEKVIVTDE
+927 NQENVSVTNE
-939 NTPSNGTNTSIDAD
+939 NTPVAEAVTNTDVD
-953 NSITTLKRSKS
+953 TGITTLKKAKS
-964 IYSVFK
+964 IYNVFK
-970 DAETLIKGADMI
+970 DAEKVVVGVDMI

-987 AIPLTDD
+987 AIPLTDN
-994 ALNAVKKVYKGAI
+994 ALKAVKKVYNGTI
-1007 TENPNYNMDR
+1007 TENPNYSLDR
-1017 IVPRNNGVA
+1017 IVPKNTTVK
-1026 IIGVPK
+1026 ITGVPK
-1032 LRTIARD
+1032 LRTIAKD
-1039 NGTNLETYVFKIG
+1039 NGTNLETYVFKI
-1052 DKYYSCPQ
+1052 DDEYYSCPQ

-1069 KNRVFANDATV
+1069 KNKVFANRTS
-1080 SPWIVRD
+1080 SPWVVND
-1087 EKGNFVAVI
+1087 DKGNFVAVV

-1108 DSLQSAS
+1108 ESLQSAS
-1115 DKIAADTAHKEALK
+1115 DKIAADKARKEALK
-1129 SAPFNQTEKSHFFNT
+1129 SAPFNQTEKSHLFET
-1144 GRLAEVNYDGQS
+1144 GRLAEVNYDGYAY
-1156 FVTNGSLVLRTDPA
+1156 VCNGSLVIRTDPA
-1170 TLDFLKTEFKNS
+1170 TLDFVKTEFKDE
-1182 YGSEVTVS
+1182 YGREVTVS
-1190 DGVARSIE
+1190 DAVAKTMST
-1198 AYTGFN
+1198 YLGFT
-1204 EVGKVEKT
+1204 ELGTVEKT
-1212 VADNILSST
+1212 VADNVLSD
-1221 KTKKDGSPKVEA
+1221 TKKKEDGTPKVEA
-1233 YQTACIVDDKA
+1233 YHTACIVDGKA
-1244 FCFDKYLMDMLKKR
+1244 FCFDKYLMNILKKR
-1258 SAELKIL
+1258 SAELKIF
-1265 SGGEMK
+1265 SNGRMRES
-1271 NTALTGY
+1271 ALIGY
-1278 DANGDLVGLLLPINK
+1278 DANGDMVGFLLPIVNK
-1293 GGAFVEVDGTKYYY
+1293 SNASVEVDGTKYYY
-1307 LDKFKVGDKKPVAK
+1307 LDKFKVGEKQPEAK
-1321 PEKTPDLKKEDKS
+1321 PEKTPDLKKEAES
-1334 DIIKAD
+1334 DTIKAE
-1340 EKPVEVAP
+1340 EKPVEAAP
-1348 EETPEETYTPT
+1348 VEETLEETYTPT

-1392 NKDAFQPKMS
+1392 NKDALQHEMS

-1409 FKDKTDYRVIKKQSE
+1409 FKDKTDYKVIKRQGE
-1424 ATAQPKTDDKP
+1424 ETAQPKTDDNKP
-1435 AGNKEVAPTVEQ
+1435 VKSKEVAPITEK

-1453 TAVNDV
+1453 NAVSNV
-1459 AEFVRGKLARGSK
+1459 AEFVRGRLARGSK
-1472 ISSTTLFDTA
+1472 ITSNTLFDIA
-1482 KAAYGGS
+1482 KQAYGGS

-1514 LPEVSTQKMLDILD
+1514 LPSVSTQKMLDILD

-1575 GGIAIFAKRN
+1575 GGIAVFAKRN

-1614 AEQINNILGGDIQ
+1614 AEQINNILGSEIQ

-1732 VGTVDTLQELE
+1732 VGMVDTLQELE

-1756 DYSKLKHTTPGA
+1756 DYSKLEHTTPGA

-1784 DAVLDTSSTAG
+1784 NAVLDTSSTAG
-1795 VQQSSDE
+1795 VQQSANE

-1820 PGSASAAAPTT
+1820 PGSTSADAPTT
-1831 ADAAVTKPGLDTAR
+1831 ADATATKPGLDRTR
-1845 EPGRSVGVQN
+1845 EPGGNVGVQD
-1855 SNGVVND
+1855 SNGAVNG

-1888 VPRLK
+1888 VSRLK
-1893 HKELTDSVFE
+1893 HTELTDSVFE
-1903 QYQTAPLLV
+1903 QYQTAPLRV

-1943 QKVIDGG
+1943 QKIITDG

-1960 SRAGQSHAQI
+1960 SRAGQSHAQM
-1970 LPNGTRRGYFMGD
+1970 LPNGTRRGYFVGD
-1983 GTGIGKGRTISAIIL
+1983 GTGIGKGRTIAAIIL

-2027 VFGSPDLVTQFV
+2027 VFGNSDLVTQFV
-2039 GGNKADQIMSQNEG
+2039 GGDKAGQIMNLNEG
-2053 ILVVSYS
+2053 IMVVSYS

-2067 SPNSNFEKIVKWL
+2067 KSKSNFEHIVKWL

-2095 MGNSSDTKGTRGVK
+2095 MGNATTTKGKRGPK
-2109 KASQTGLAGIA
+2109 GPSQTGLAGIA
-2120 FQEALPKARIVYSS
+2120 LQEALPKARIVYSS

-2230 INKALETTNQN
+2230 INKALETTNQS

-2275 ADMEKQLADGK
+2275 ADIEKQLAGGK

-2339 EYIDDNGNKRSKPVY
+2339 EYLDENGNKRSKPVY
-2354 DSKGKPVINRE
+2354 DSKGQMVLNRE
-2365 AMQQRDELLAKLGSI
+2365 AVQQRDELLAKLGSI

-2405 QRRVVEKNGKMVEE
+2405 QRRVIEKNGKMVEE

-2491 VPPVYK
+2491 VPPIYK

-2562 IVGIDG
+2562 IDSVDDG
-2568 LEVLERLGLKDK
+2568 LAILEKLGLKDK

-2594 LREVNKFLNRILT
+2594 LRKVNKFLNRILT
-2607 LETHEQN
+2607 LETYEQN
-2614 TVFETYS
+2614 AVFESYS
-2621 TRLQEATEIARQN
+2621 NRLQEATEIARQN

-2647 KISLNEEKDIRE
+2647 KISLNEEKDIKE
-2659 DASTGATTKYYNL
+2659 DETTGAITKYYNL
-2672 TAQHKQHPVK
+2672 TAEHKLHPVK
-2682 FADVDTSRSNF
+2682 FADVDVSRSAF
-2693 MGYYRHRANEAVR
+2693 MGYYQHRTNQTVR
-2706 AVFQTSTTTDQYGN
+2706 AVFRTSTTTDQYGN
-2720 VHNNVKLVGPA
+2720 VHNNVKLIGPA

-2739 RLYSN
+2739 RLYGT
-2744 WEKIEEADARK
+2744 WDKIEEADARK
-2755 LWDAEVAA
+2755 LWDAEVAE
-2763 LPEMRKENLHL
+2763 LPATRKENLHL

-2797 TDNGDMLIG
+2797 TDKGDMLIG
-2806 RVIPEDRIDET
+2806 RVIPEDKIDET
-2817 LRRLGSSRTKEVIPT
+2817 LRRLGSSRTKEAIPT

-2839 KNGDTIHLD
+2839 KRGDTVYLD
-2848 NGWRIVQRRVSGENR
+2848 NGWRIVQRKVANENR
-2863 IEIIGPDYFN
+2863 IEIIGPEYFN
-2873 FDKLQSKGVFSE
+2873 YDRLKSKGVFSE
-2885 RISYNTRYFIPAGDK
+2885 CISYNTRYFIPAGDN

-2910 LSPVMRVENTSYNFT
+2910 IAPVLRVENTRLALGGMFDERGSSTSESEEWRDFQPTSKKGKPIFTDRKGNLGRLGRKKYCEALKADEVEYKTVNGAIRTNFVKEYAYNDDMKNIVSDLQRQGYKKVGFYVGDAHLLYSPGAQCGAITFGEDGVFDEIYIRYDDPDYSPRQLGLHEVGHQIYNTPYGQKIANIIKNSMSFT
-2925 EREDFEYEQARND
+2925 ERARV
-2938 LLPRNGRR
+2938 L
-2946 GLDASTGE
+2946 S
-2954 QIKGVF
+2954 
-2960 SDAEKSKALDTE
+2960 S
-2972 ERHAYAEQ
+2972 ERYQ
-2980 LRKDG
+2980 R
-2985 KVEHKRV
+2985 
-2992 WTIEADFIKED
+2992 
-3003 GYNEEMK
+3003 YM
-3010 AIIEM
+3010 
-3015 NKGLGIKKTGFFVD
+3015 
-3029 AAVLAFNPNLTVGGI
+3029 AVLKNKDLVF
-3044 IYNGDEVYICYNHP
+3044 
-3058 RNSPW
+3058 
-3063 SIDRHEIIHRLYKTA
+3063 
-3078 EVQKV
+3078 
-3083 KKLIMGTITPDVQKK
+3083 
-3098 LLSLPRYEKYV
+3098 
-3109 NFLNNPDKVIEEIV
+3109 EEFV
-3123 CDILADMCPFDFD
+3123 CDILGGMTKYADAFEDVATAFRNND
-3136 YDYTDLAKA
+3136 KA
-3145 YWGNDTAFIDS
+3145 YIDNYKVSEYNKLIDTGDPNASVLESIGLGND
-3156 YDASQ
+3156 
-3161 YRTLTD
+3161 YRLSESGELD
-3167 TGGENTNVLDNIG
+3167 GYGKENTSEELGWNRNIRS
-3180 FGDEYKLSENA
+3180 DEA
-3191 SKNLLAVY
+3191 SAGVDKVGHLQQKTPNTPHTKSVHRSGVSAEVVTSSG
-3199 NLTAKELIDALKL
+3199 LTAEQAQLK
-3212 GGMVSPSVAVVK
+3212 
-3224 AADGHTDFGEISIVF
+3224 
-3239 DKNVIDPSTHKDN
+3239 
-3252 KLYGSDAWTPTK
+3252 
-3264 VPLKKNAQ
+3264 
-3272 FDVARTKST
+3272 
-3281 VDHIKKTVGNE
+3281 
-3292 LFDYSV
+3292 
-3298 NEFKD
+3298 
-3303 KILKADGSIYTAL
+3303 
-3316 AYDLGMQ
+3316 
-3323 AAYAIENNLI
+3323 
-3333 DSIPTLDNGS
+3333 
-3343 VDVAALTRALDAHFD
+3343 
-3358 TDRVWRSY
+3358 
-3366 KMWLNGISDS
+3366 
-3376 IITNYDAATATDF
+3376 
-3389 LNHMMKQP
+3389 
-3397 ATAKTFKLSPD
+3397 
-3408 GTLVVPAVE
+3408 
-3417 YSSIGTLKQNE
+3417 
-3428 QRLSKNAKA
+3428 
-3437 EADKVADELI
+3437 
-3447 SYAKNLAKQ
+3447 
-3456 NGVSVEKV
+3456 
-3464 VSAINKAY
+3464 
-3472 TYRYDSLGVVKAFEK
+3472 
-3487 KGVNIST
+3487 
-3494 KEAAELCNLYKK
+3494 
-3506 AVELPTRYFEA
+3506 
-3517 KPGGVVG
+3517 
-3524 FDNAY
+3524 
-3529 TAIIPDN
+3529 
-3536 LNSGVKNALSDI
+3536 
-3548 GLPYVEYEAGNE
+3548 
-3560 QSRIAAQN
+3560 AQN
-3568 KIEDVRFSMSTYD
+3568 KIEGVDTEYFVKAKTESGGKDSPFNTENTAYYPDRAFERNGIVIKDGVASFTPKRFEDLIEEFSVPVGGQLNQNYAKGYVAYISPSDFLSLTTNNEKAIIEQTQTIPDKYGSGKLDVDQLAATRQTPFLEIDFDDGTVYGHEGRHRMVMLRDAGIDKVAIVVKSLNPEAGKYHTEKMQNVFITGQVMNGKKTPGKVTLDEIIPLSPAYRDEVAEKFVKKPTDIKYALSTYD
-3581 SDSESLTPE
+3581 TDSESLTPE

-3610 QKEIWGERASWI
+3610 KKEIWGERAAWV

-3627 RVFPEIPERGERGTF
+3627 RVFPEIPERGEKGTF

-3671 TDGLTPEE
+3671 TEGLTPEE

-3898 IMFGFSG
+3898 IMFGFNG

-3917 FDGEYSAV
+3917 FDGEYTAV
-3925 VNALKMHNL
+3925 VNALKAHNL

-4028 NEMILSLSS
+4028 NEMVLSLSS
-4037 GEHSFESVD
+4037 GEYSFESVD
-4046 DVKKLFTQYADTIRL
+4046 DVKKLFTQYADTVRL

-4080 SVANPKQSHSM
+4080 SVANPKQAHSM

-4116 FGLRNLFGDL
+4116 FGVRNLFGDL

-4133 PQVVK
+4133 PQIVK
-4138 YSKRAVEEI
+4138 YSKRAAQEI

-4191 DKTGKGVFDIPVKI
+4191 DKTGKGVFDIPVKL
-4205 FEGYYDGVKTAHD
+4205 FEGYYDGVKAVHD

-4232 KDSINRNAGVV
+4232 KDSINQNAGVV

-4287 YWIPFYSFTE
+4287 YWVPFYSFTE

-4303 YRMFENIIASDD
+4303 YRMFENIIASNDD
-4315 KIPKKAGKLLLKA
+4315 IPKKAGKLLLKA

-4367 FGDEVYA
+4367 FGSDVYA

-4379 SFSELLEWV
+4379 SFSELLEWI
-4388 GLDDYK
+4388 GLDDYQ
-4394 WTSEDFVAP
+4394 WTKEDLVAP

-4449 VDDIYSEITGKPTRG
+4449 VDDIYSEVTGKPTRG

-4529 YLDEYFEHG
+4529 YLDEYFENG

-4560 DTIEKGEAF
+4560 DNIEKGNAF